1 MGALKKFCDGDDRII
16 FVYEADG
23 ELIASSRAPDASK
36 MGKKVLCFSKN
47 EQDVGVTKEDLPMKV
62 AVTELSSDA
71 IRQLMAVSKEVYFPL
86 LTNPGNQEGWPEVI
100 AKELTENLHRFLA
113 QTFVTMGQMNGET
126 LLPLPPDDVYM
137 SMEKNQH
144 DKDSVHV
151 LETSVIAWTQQIKD
165 ILRLEPENVL
175 NGDAHPGPTAEI
187 EFWDNKSKN
196 LNLVHE
202 QLNGEKV
209 RRVMKVLEVTKST
222 YFPAFNRLCKEV
234 AQARMES
241 NDNVLYLKAI
251 ETWIGNLA
259 SDFSEVQDHFK
270 PLMHTILLIWRNSK
284 FYNTP
289 GRLVVL
295 MREICNQLIK
305 QAVEYVNGPEMF
317 EGEPEPA
324 VELLKTAL
332 KVCVTFKSTYFDY
345 KARASTEC
353 PSNPWRFQNSALFAR
368 LDGFLERCHDV
379 LDLMQTIVQFNKL
392 EKIEVGGTKGKELT
406 SNVQHIYKEFLD
418 AITVFKNTEYDIM
431 DVEVK
436 TFDDDFYNF
445 RTCINELERRL
456 ASIIVQ
462 AFDDSTTVLGCF
474 KLFDSFEG
482 LLEREIIL
490 SDLEKKNT
498 DLLNSYSDDLRSVQ
512 EIFVQGQLDPPIAD
526 NSPPHAGAV
535 TWSRGLVERVEEP
548 MTRLKGVGKSVLES
562 EEGKEVVRAHAAI
575 MASLREF
582 EVQHIDAWCL
592 EQQSTGAEKLKM
604 NLLRRDEGAEHPYLR
619 VNFDPALICLL
630 REVRYFLMLNIEVPE
645 SAMKIFEKNE
655 TFRQQTGNLDI
666 IVNTYNKILETL
678 LDVEKPLL
686 QASMDDIDKLL
697 SRGLKTLTWK
707 SQAINQFI
715 QDTMSRVQES
725 DTVLRTIKDNVS
737 TTQQVLKSFSE
748 TLMID
753 RNPTKTYTMDQ
764 WQEIIKK
771 SIAGRYAVIEKGG
784 KEIQQHLI
792 SSNEILKVKSSDPK
806 WRTYVD
812 YVNDIVVSGLC
823 DICLSSTR
831 YLYNQ
836 VDENWLTVNE
846 CVPLLEF
853 PLKLA
858 PPRAV
863 YAPVMGRTAA
873 QDGLRDITDSWLSSF
888 ANIATLMGRLDSAS
902 LEQPEGDY
910 LLDMQM
916 DIAVKHSISQVNKKI
931 DESQA
936 KAIEF
941 REMFMSY
948 SYLWTEDIQKTF
960 KAWQEENRQE
970 GEDILESDP
979 PLSAFDAQIVKFKA
993 LEAEIRDL
1001 PSTKVFGPFKIDAKP
1016 IKSSLGSWVSKWVYQ
1031 YQQYLLDKV
1040 TNSVIEL
1047 DDFVKRTDVDL
1058 DTEVLDNDRESMLK
1072 VMGYLR
1078 DVRKRTAE
1086 TDGMFEPLRQTVAL
1100 LSKHQTPSFPSVS
1113 EETLKMLEETPLSW
1127 NNLKK
1132 KSVLTKEKQAKSQG
1146 READNLK
1153 KESKEFEDKVAG
1165 FYKAFRK
1172 FMPFEYTEDYDSAY
1186 SRIDAIFSGP
1196 NDFEMMVGQE
1206 DKPEEER
1213 PKQQMGSVK
1222 EIKQAA
1228 AKLNELQ
1235 ELFELYVID
1244 YREIASCAKD
1254 AANIKQVWDVI
1265 AMVQNIYVEWKKT
1278 KWDDIN
1284 VEELQEQN
1292 KKLQKEVKGCDKVVK
1307 NWPCY
1312 KGLEDSVKNMQS
1324 SLPLV
1329 EELRSKAMRDRHW
1342 KQVMKACG
1350 IEFKMDD
1357 SFTFGSMLALELHKF
1372 EDDVLE
1378 IVDRATKEL
1387 GIEKQLVKLADT
1399 WKIQNLTFPPDS
1411 ENPDMTSLVVE
1422 ETVMEALEDN
1432 SLLLQNLQSSKY
1444 VQGNADFLAKVQ
1456 DWQKKLGMV
1465 DVVLSTWKEVQG
1477 KWGNLQ
1483 SIFIGSADIR
1493 VQLPEDSK
1501 RFDGIDAQWKDLMK
1515 EAGNETNAVL
1525 ACNMEGRLELLEG
1538 MLAALE
1544 KCEKALADYL
1554 ETKRLA
1560 YPRFYFVAGADLL
1573 DILSK
1578 GSNPQLILKHMPKCF
1593 DNIKTL
1599 EFNKDDKGDP
1609 TKVAIGMYSE
1619 EMEYVP
1625 WPNTFTCE
1633 GAVETWL
1640 FNLTNHTHDALTI
1653 RCTECVSAFD
1663 EKPREQFIFDWCAQL
1678 VSVICRIV
1686 YTEDVNWSFDQLE
1699 EGNENAMRDY
1709 NKKQIDVLN
1718 KYAELILTD
1727 LISNDRKKIIMLM
1740 TLDVHARD
1748 ITQKLID
1755 EKLENKDCFAW
1766 MSQLKFRT
1774 DEKTNIVAIDICD
1787 YTCFYGYEYI
1797 GNCGCLVVTPLTD
1810 RCYITLTQAMRLI
1823 LGGAPAG
1830 PAGTGKTETTKD
1842 LGRALGVMVYVFN
1855 CSDQMDYK
1863 SMGQIFKGLSQAGA
1877 WGCFDEFN
1885 RIDIS
1890 VLSVVSTQYKTIL
1903 DAIRAKKPRF
1913 DFEEENIPLNSA
1925 PYCCSFITMNPGY
1938 AGRTEL
1944 PESVKALFRP
1954 CAMIV
1959 PDMDLICEIMLMSE
1973 GYAEGKVLARK
1984 FMMLYRL
1991 SEALLSAQKHYDW
2004 KLRAVKTTLNVAGGM
2019 LRNDRKNLE
2028 SRVLLR
2034 ALRDFNLGKL
2044 VFDDVGIFIGM
2055 IDDLFPKQR
2064 EFVERAREYDFEAKI
2079 SEACVA
2085 LSLQAEEIFMLKTS
2099 QLREI
2104 AVVRWSVFVLGS
2116 AGCGK
2121 SEMIRTLAKA
2131 QNLFGEKATINS
2143 LNPKSVTRNEL
2154 YGYIHPATREW
2165 KDGLLSQIFR
2175 DLANTF
2181 TCKSEYLILDGDID
2195 AEWIESMNTVM
2206 DDNKTLTLASNER
2219 IPLTAPMRLF
2229 LEIENMREA
2238 SPATVSRGGVIF
2250 MNSTDVGWM
2259 PFVTSWIA
2267 NREYDTEK
2275 TMLLKLFQTYPG
2287 VLFEWMRKN
2296 CDTIVP
2302 LPEINRIQHLCFILE
2317 GILGN
2322 GDSFAGQCKS
2332 MGQEAA
2338 GLLLE
2343 SYFLFALIW
2352 SVGGATFTD
2361 KQVDHRKKFH
2371 NFVRDE
2377 FKTIRFPEEGEIFD
2391 WCVDET
2397 KFPLQMKDEVWSSPW
2412 QAWSERVEAYTHDR
2426 TSVFGNI
2433 YVATM
2438 ETQRLTYL
2446 LDLLQPNKHAVMFVG
2461 GAGTGKTTI
2470 MMDYLRKVDA
2480 DAYASMNIN
2489 MNCFTDSML
2498 LQTAM
2503 ESVLEKKTGRTFGP
2517 TGTKKMIY
2525 FIDDINMPQV
2535 DKYGTQQPIALLR
2548 QLFDYAGWYS
2558 RDKLTWRDIQ
2568 NVQFVSCLNPT
2579 AGSFYID
2586 PRLQR
2591 SYATYAVQMP
2601 TASSLDTIFKSIITG
2616 HFETFS
2622 PEIQKSAHN
2631 YVNATI
2637 EIQSLVANTFFP
2649 TAIKFHYV
2657 FNLRDVGNIFEG
2669 ILRSEPAHY
2678 PNNLLMARLWLHECE
2693 RVFADRMITREDL
2706 DRFDEMLTGVA
2717 KKNFEAVGWD
2727 KLSARPLIYTPFTT
2741 PGASD
2746 EDHPYCGID
2755 DAEKLD
2761 QILADKLHEYNET
2774 NAVMNLVLFTMAVEH
2789 ICRITR
2795 VIDKPRGNALLVGV
2809 GGSGKQSLSKLS
2821 SFICGYEIF
2830 QITVTAT
2837 YSMNDFKENMLYL
2850 YTRAGAKGIGT
2861 SFILTDGQIVNERM
2875 MVFLNDMLA
2884 TGNIPDIFT
2893 KEVKD
2898 EFSNSVRNDCKQAG
2912 IMDTPENLWDYFVEK
2927 SRKFLHLCLCFSP
2940 VGDKF
2945 RIRARQFPAL
2955 INCTCFDYFHPWPEE
2970 ALISV
2975 AKRFISNTEGIN
2987 ADDVD
2992 SVAAHMS
2999 YVHTM
3004 VNAKS
3009 LEYLASE
3016 RRYNY
3021 TTPKSYLD
3029 LITLYKFMLNDKK
3042 EKIHVLKDRLE
3053 NGLEKMNSAAEQ
3065 VAELQE
3071 NLVKDMA
3078 IVEEKKEATDK
3089 LIVVVGQETNIAMEQ
3104 KEIASVEEAKCSK
3117 IAEEVMEFQAVCEKE
3132 MAAAEPIIQAA
3143 MAALDSLE
3151 KKSLGEL
3158 KSLASPPA
3166 KVDLVTTGVIVLLST
3181 GKVPKDLSWG
3191 AAKKLMGNVDQFLT
3205 MLLNFDKDNTPVYAC
3220 EYIEKNLFT
3229 DPDFTV
3235 EVMQKKSSAA
3245 AGLCA
3250 WVINIVKYYR
3260 IYEVVEPKRQLLSEA
3275 NEKLETANTQ
3285 LASVR
3290 AHVAGLEAKLAEL
3303 NAQFES
3309 ATQEK
3314 NDAIASAEKTQR
3326 KADMATRLVNGL
3338 ADENVRWTEA
3348 VKSFDQ
3354 QEAQYVGDVLV
3365 ASAFVS
3371 YIGAF
3376 NAKFRNDLVNVL
3388 WIPDMMERKV
3398 PMTEG
3403 IAPLDVL
3410 TDEAEIA
3417 GWNGQGLPTDSV
3429 SVQNGA
3435 IVANCKRWP
3444 LLIDPQLQGIK
3455 WLRRKHTEIMQ
3466 EKKPED
3472 WNEEENGAFEPD
3484 PAKAT
3489 TKEMKT
3495 VQLTQNKYL
3504 NAVEMAISNGEPI
3517 MIENIR
3523 EDIDAV
3529 LEPVLMRSTIRRG
3542 KALVIK
3548 LGDKEVDYDPNFKL
3562 YIQTKLSNPHYKPE
3576 IAAQTTL
3583 LNFMI
3588 TVDGLEEQLLGL
3600 VVNKERPDLEEQKAE
3615 LMEQQ
3620 NGFKLKLKALED
3632 ELLYRLSSSQGDILE
3647 DIELI
3652 EGLERAKVTATEI
3665 QAKQAV
3671 AKETEISIAEARKAY
3686 IPVAVRGA
3694 LVYFL
3699 VDQLWVLEHL
3709 YRYSMANFVTI
3720 FKKGMDIADQKEE
3733 DGEEAAGGAEGEG
3746 GGDGPAAGSPAEL
3759 KARVQKLI
3767 ETSCYNCFGYVAQGL
3782 FERHKLVFAAQLCFQ
3797 VQQRDGSLPPAMFD
3811 FLIQGRRA
3819 VGIEN
3824 PLAEWMD
3831 DGTWLTCN
3839 ALKDFD
3845 VFEKLPDD
3853 LVGSAKRFREWFELE
3868 RPEEVPLPGDWK
3880 KLSEFEKLLLTRALR
3895 LDRMNEALSSYVTNV
3910 IGKKY
3915 VTSVPFDLWRSYGDV
3930 TPSTPVF
3937 FILSPGVDP
3946 VKDTE
3951 KLGKEHG
3958 IGYEHGN
3965 FGLVSLGQGQE
3976 PVAERAIETSF
3987 KNGGWAFL
3995 QNIHLT
4001 PKWSAG
4007 YLEKRCDDLEGAHE
4021 QFRMFLS
4028 AEPAKLPINVL
4039 QVCVKLTNEPPQG
4052 LQPNV
4057 SKNWKLFSDDFFDS
4071 SAKPGELKSITF
4083 AVCLFHAIVVE
4094 RKKFGPQ
4101 GWNRGYP
4108 FNFGDLTAC
4117 AQVGMNYLEN
4127 NPKVPWDDLRY
4138 IFGDIM
4144 YGGHVTDHYDRI
4156 LVANYLNAYLCDDLV
4171 EGFEIFPGCR
4181 TPQNSGNAKDIL
4193 EHIDTAFPQES
4204 PTAFGM
4210 HPNAEIG
4217 FRLMN
4222 AGSMFDN
4229 LRELQPRGA
4238 GAAGGASV
4246 TDKAGAQLEEITGL
4260 LPDQFDMLDI
4270 LDRAPEVRTPYVNV
4284 FLQEIERMQF
4294 LMGEMKRS
4302 LAELALGLKGDLQ
4315 ITEVMESLMNCLADG
4330 LRPPG
4335 WDKYGYPS
4343 KRNLGSWIRDLL
4355 ERQKQLSDWT
4365 GDMGLPK
4372 STCLSYLFNP
4382 QSFLTAVMQT
4392 TARQNDW
4399 PLDRTVAQTDV
4410 QKKFEP
4416 SELPGPSKDG
4426 AFIHG
4431 LVMEG
4436 ARWDE
4441 KAGNIEESRP
4451 KELFARMP
4459 IVLIKAAQFTGEK
4472 PKDTYMCPTYKTQ
4485 DRGPTFVFEAGLRTK
4500 APPSKWIL
4508 GGVGL
4513 LMDVA

>member
-1 MGALKKFCDGDDRII
+1 MGNRVTFISEKFTFD
-16 FVYEADG
+16 
-23 ELIASSRAPDASK
+23 
-36 MGKKVLCFSKN
+36 
-47 EQDVGVTKEDLPMKV
+47 DVG
-62 AVTELSSDA
+62 
-71 IRQLMAVSKEVYFPL
+71 Q
-86 LTNPGNQEGWPEVI
+86 
-100 AKELTENLHRFLA
+100 
-113 QTFVTMGQMNGET
+113 
-126 LLPLPPDDVYM
+126 
-137 SMEKNQH
+137 
-144 DKDSVHV
+144 
-151 LETSVIAWTQQIKD
+151 
-165 ILRLEPENVL
+165 
-175 NGDAHPGPTAEI
+175 
-187 EFWDNKSKN
+187 
-196 LNLVHE
+196 
-202 QLNGEKV
+202 
-209 RRVMKVLEVTKST
+209 
-222 YFPAFNRLCKEV
+222 
-234 AQARMES
+234 S
-241 NDNVLYLKAI
+241 NDNMLYLKAI
-251 ETWIGNLA
+251 EVLIGQLGT
-259 SDFSEVQDHFK
+259 DFADVGDIFK

-295 MREICNQLIK
+295 MREICNQLIR
-305 QAVEYVNGPEMF
+305 QAVEFVNGPEMF
-317 EGEPEPA
+317 EVEPEIA
-324 VELLKTAL
+324 VEALKTAL

-392 EKIEVGGTKGKELT
+392 EKIEVGGTKGKVLT
-406 SNVQHIYKEFLD
+406 SNIQDIYVEFL
-418 AITVFKNTEYDIM
+418 AATTAFKAAEYDIM
-431 DVEVK
+431 DVESK
-436 TFDDDFYNF
+436 KFDDDFYTF
-445 RTCINELERRL
+445 RCCINELERRL

-462 AFDDSTTVLGCF
+462 AFDDSTTVQGCF

-490 SDLEKKNT
+490 TDLEKKNT
-498 DLLNSYSDDLRSVQ
+498 DLLNLYADDLKAVQ
-512 EIFVQGQLDPPIAD
+512 EIFMQGKEDPPIAD

-535 TWSRGLVERVEEP
+535 TWSRGLIERVEEP
-548 MTRLKGVGKSVLES
+548 MTRLKGVGKSVLDS

-582 EVQHIDAWCL
+582 EVAHIDTWCI

-604 NLLRRDEGAEHPYLR
+604 NLLRREEGGEHAFLR

-630 REVRYFLMLNIEVPE
+630 REVKYFLMLTIEVPE
-645 SAMKIFEKNE
+645 SATKIFEKNE
-655 TFRQQTGNLDI
+655 TFRQQTCKLDM
-666 IVNTYNKILETL
+666 IVNTYNKTLETL
-678 LDVEKPLL
+678 LDVERPLL
-686 QASMDDIDKLL
+686 QAKMDDIDKFLAK
-697 SRGLKTLTWK
+697 GLKSLTWK
-707 SQAINQFI
+707 SHAINEFI
-715 QDTMSRVQES
+715 QNTETRVEEI
-725 DTVLRTIKDNVS
+725 DLILRTIKNNVLD
-737 TTQQVLKSFSE
+737 TRKVLQSFNE
-748 TLMID
+748 QLMID
-753 RNPTKTYTMDQ
+753 RNVTKTYTMEQ
-764 WQEIIKK
+764 WQESIKK
-771 SIAGRYAVIEKGG
+771 SIATRYGVIQKGG
-784 KEIQQHLI
+784 TMIHEQLGN
-792 SSNEILKVKSSDPK
+792 SNEILKVKNSNK
-806 WRTYVD
+806 HWRDYVD
-812 YVNDIVVSGLC
+812 YVNDIVVEGLC
-823 DICLSSTR
+823 EVALASSR
-831 YLYNQ
+831 YLMNQ
-836 VDENWLTVNE
+836 VDEQWLTQND
-846 CVPLLEF
+846 CLPLLEIQ
-853 PLKLA
+853 LKLA

-863 YAPVMGRTAA
+863 YTPLMGRTPAM
-873 QDGLRDITDSWLSSF
+873 DGLRDVTDSWLSAF
-888 ANIATLMGRLDSAS
+888 VNVATLMGRLDSM
-902 LEQPEGDY
+902 EGDGDY
-910 LLDMQM
+910 LMDLQM
-916 DIAVKHSISQVNKKI
+916 DIAVKHCLSQVNRKI
-931 DESQA
+931 DLSQA
-936 KAIEF
+936 KCIEF
-941 REMFMSY
+941 RDQFMAY
-948 SYLWTEDIQKTF
+948 SYLWTDDIAKTF
-960 KAWQEENRQE
+960 NTWKEENKQE
-970 GEDILESDP
+970 GEDVLDSDP
-979 PLSAFDAQIVKFKA
+979 PLSAFDAEIVKFKA

-1001 PSTKVFGPFKIDAKP
+1001 PGSKVFGPFRVDAKP
-1016 IKSSLGSWVSKWVYQ
+1016 MKNALSSWVSKWTYQ

-1040 TNSVIEL
+1040 TNNVANL
-1047 DDFVKRTDVDL
+1047 DEFVRDTDIKL
-1058 DTEVLDNDRESMLK
+1058 DTEVGDDNRQAMLD

-1086 TDGMFEPLRQTVAL
+1086 TDAMFDPLKQTVAL
-1100 LSKHQTPSFPSVS
+1100 LAKHETPSVPAVS
-1113 EETLKMLEETPLSW
+1113 EETLKLLEETPMQW

-1132 KSVLTKEKQAKSQG
+1132 KSVVTKEKLAKSQS

-1153 KESKEFEDKVAG
+1153 KEGKEFEDRVAG
-1165 FYKAFRK
+1165 FFKAFRK
-1172 FMPFEYTEDYDSAY
+1172 EMPFEYDGGDYDTAY
-1186 SRIDAIFSGP
+1186 SKVDAVHHGP
-1196 NDFEMMVGQE
+1196 NEFMMTMG
-1206 DKPEEER
+1206 EEGSETEA
-1213 PKQQMGSVK
+1213 PLTSVK
-1222 EIKQAA
+1222 DMQIAA

-1235 ELFELYVID
+1235 ELFELYVIE
-1244 YREIASCAKD
+1244 YREIAACARD
-1254 AANIKQVWDVI
+1254 AANVKSVWDVI
-1265 AMVQNIYVEWKKT
+1265 TMVQCIYTEWKKT

-1329 EELRSKAMRDRHW
+1329 EELRSKAMRERHW
-1342 KQVMKACG
+1342 KQVMRACG
-1350 IEFKMDD
+1350 TDFKMDE
-1357 SFTFGSMLALELHKF
+1357 SFTFGGMLDLELHKY

-1387 GIEKQLVKLADT
+1387 GIEKQLVKLNDT
-1399 WKIQNLTFPPDS
+1399 WKVQNLTFNPDS
-1411 ENPDMTSLVVE
+1411 ENPDMCSLFVE

-1444 VQGNADFLAKVQ
+1444 VQGNADFLKKVQ

-1515 EAGNETNAVL
+1515 EAVNEVNAVL
-1525 ACNMEGRLELLEG
+1525 ACNLEGRLDTIEG
-1538 MLAALE
+1538 MLAGLE

-1619 EMEYVP
+1619 EMEYVS
-1625 WPNTFTCE
+1625 WPATFTCE
-1633 GAVETWL
+1633 GAVEVWL
-1640 FNLTNHTHDALTI
+1640 YNLTNHTHDALTV
-1653 RCTECVSAFD
+1653 RTTECVGAFD

-1686 YTEDVNWSFDQLE
+1686 YTEDVNWSFEQLE

-1709 NKKQIDVLN
+1709 NKKQIDILD
-1718 KYAELILTD
+1718 KYAGLILTD
-1727 LISNDRKKIIMLM
+1727 LGKNDRKKIIMLM

-1755 EKLENKDCFAW
+1755 EKLETKDVFAW

-1787 YTCFYGYEYI
+1787 YTTYYGYEYI

-1903 DAIRAKKPRF
+1903 DAIRAKKDRF
-1913 DFEEENIPLNSA
+1913 DFEEENIPLCSA

-1973 GYAEGKVLARK
+1973 GYSEGKVLARK

-2019 LRNDRKNLE
+2019 RRLDMKNTE

-2044 VFDDVGIFIGM
+2044 VADDVGIFIGM

-2064 EFVERAREYDFEAKI
+2064 EFVERQRELDFEAKI
-2079 SEACVA
+2079 SEGCVQ
-2085 LSLQAEEIFMLKTS
+2085 LQLQPEELFLLKTS

-2121 SEMIRTLAKA
+2121 SEMIRVLAKA

-2219 IPLTAPMRLF
+2219 IPLTAPMRLL

-2259 PFVTSWIA
+2259 PFVVSWIA
-2267 NREYDTEK
+2267 NREYETEK
-2275 TMLLKLFQTYPG
+2275 AMMLKLFQTYPP

-2302 LPEINRIQHLCFILE
+2302 LPEINRIQHLCYILE

-2322 GDSFAGQCKS
+2322 GDNFAGQCKS
-2332 MGQEAA
+2332 MGQDAA

-2343 SYFLFALIW
+2343 SYFVYALMW
-2352 SVGGATFTD
+2352 SIGGATFTD
-2361 KQVDHRKKFH
+2361 KQVDHRKKFCT
-2371 NFVRDE
+2371 FMKDE

-2391 WCVDET
+2391 YVVDET
-2397 KFPLQMKDEVWSSPW
+2397 KFPLQMKDEILSSPFQPW
-2412 QAWSERVEAYTHDR
+2412 AEKVEEYSHSR
-2426 TSVFGNI
+2426 GGVFGNI

-2446 LDLLQPNKHAVMFVG
+2446 LDILLPGKHAVMFVG
-2461 GAGTGKTTI
+2461 GAGTGKTTV
-2470 MMDYLRKVDA
+2470 MNDKLRKA
-2480 DAYASMNIN
+2480 DEDIYVSMNIN

-2498 LQTAM
+2498 LQGAM

-2568 NVQFVSCLNPT
+2568 NCQVISCLNPT

-2591 SYATYAVQMP
+2591 SYCTYAVQMP
-2601 TASSLDTIFKSIITG
+2601 APDSLTTIFQSILRG
-2616 HFETFS
+2616 HFEVFS
-2622 PEIQKSAHN
+2622 PEIQKC
-2631 YVNATI
+2631 VNSFVSATI
-2637 EIQSLVANTFFP
+2637 EIQGLVANTFFP
-2649 TAIKFHYV
+2649 TALKFHYV

-2669 ILRSEPAHY
+2669 LLRSEPAFY
-2678 PNNLLMARLWLHECE
+2678 PNALLMARLWYHECE
-2693 RVFADRMITREDL
+2693 RVFADRMITTDDL
-2706 DRFDEMLTGVA
+2706 DKFNEMLSGVT
-2717 KKNFEAVGWD
+2717 KKHFDAVGVD
-2727 KLSARPLIYTPFTT
+2727 KITARPLMYTPFST
-2741 PGASD
+2741 PGNDD
-2746 EDHPYCGID
+2746 EHHPYCGIQD
-2755 DAEKLD
+2755 DEALSK
-2761 QILADKLHEYNET
+2761 ILEDKLHEYNET
-2774 NAVMNLVLFTMAVEH
+2774 NAVMDLVLFQMAIEH

-2821 SFICGYEIF
+2821 SFICGYEFF

-2837 YSMNDFKENMLYL
+2837 YGMNDFKENMLYL
-2850 YTRAGAKGIGT
+2850 YTRAGCKSIGT
-2861 SFILTDGQIVNERM
+2861 CFILTDGQIVNERM

-2893 KEVKD
+2893 KDVKD
-2898 EFSNSVRNDCKQAG
+2898 EFSNAVRNDCKQAG
-2912 IMDTPENLWDYFVEK
+2912 ITDTPENLWSFFLEK
-2927 SRKFLHLCLCFSP
+2927 SRKYLHLCLCFSP

-2945 RIRARQFPAL
+2945 RVRARQFPAL
-2955 INCTCFDYFHPWPEE
+2955 ISSTTFDYFHPWPQE

-2975 AKRFISNTEGIN
+2975 AKRFISNVEGIK
-2987 ADDVD
+2987 AEDVEG
-2992 SVAAHMS
+2992 VAGHMAF
-2999 YVHTM
+2999 VHTM
-3004 VNAKS
+3004 VNEKS
-3009 LEYLASE
+3009 SEYLASE

-3029 LITLYKFMLNDKK
+3029 LIALYKFMLNDKK

-3078 IVEEKKEATDK
+3078 IVEEKKKATDE
-3089 LIVVVGQETNIAMEQ
+3089 LIIVVGQETNVAMEQ
-3104 KEIASVEEAKCSK
+3104 KAIAQVEEEKCSA
-3117 IAEEVMEFQAVCEKE
+3117 IAEEVMAFQAVCEKE
-3132 MAAAEPIIQAA
+3132 MAAAAPVIQAA
-3143 MAALDSLE
+3143 IDALASLD
-3151 KKSLGEL
+3151 KKSLTEL

-3166 KVDLVTTGVIVLLST
+3166 KVDLVTAGVIVLLAT

-3191 AAKKLMGNVDQFLT
+3191 AAKKLMGNVDQFLG
-3205 MLLNFDKDNTPVYAC
+3205 LLVNYDKDNTPVFAC
-3220 EYIEKNLFT
+3220 EYIEKHLFS
-3229 DPDFTV
+3229 DPDFNVDT
-3235 EVMQKKSSAA
+3235 MKGKSSAA
-3245 AGLCA
+3245 AGMCS
-3250 WVINIVKYYR
+3250 WVINVVKYYR
-3260 IYEVVEPKRQLLSEA
+3260 IYEVVEPKRLLLAEA
-3275 NEKLETANTQ
+3275 NEKLESANTQ

-3303 NAQFES
+3303 NAQFEN

-3354 QEAQYVGDVLV
+3354 QEAQFVGDVLV

-3376 NAKFRNDLVNVL
+3376 NAKFRNDLVNVQ
-3388 WIPDMMERKV
+3388 WIPDMIEKKV

-3403 IAPLDVL
+3403 VSPLGVL
-3410 TDEAEIA
+3410 CDEAEIA
-3417 GWNGQGLPTDSV
+3417 TWNGQGLPTDSV

-3455 WLRRKHTEIMQ
+3455 WLRKKHTETIQ
-3466 EKKPED
+3466 EAQPED
-3472 WNEEENGAFEPD
+3472 WDAEANGEFTPD
-3484 PAKAT
+3484 PEKAT
-3489 TKEMKT
+3489 TREMKI
-3495 VQLTQNKYL
+3495 VQLSQNKYL

-3529 LEPVLMRSTIRRG
+3529 LEPVLMRSTIKRG

-3548 LGDKEVDYDPNFKL
+3548 LGDKEVDYDPKFAL

-3588 TVDGLEEQLLGL
+3588 TLDGLEEQLLGL

-3652 EGLERAKVTATEI
+3652 EGLERAKVTSTEI
-3665 QAKQAV
+3665 QAKQV
-3671 AKETEISIAEARKAY
+3671 IAKETEHNIAEARKAY

-3720 FKKGMDIADQKEE
+3720 FKKGMDVADEPEE
-3733 DGEEAAGGAEGEG
+3733 GEEAAGGEAEGGEGAPAG
-3746 GGDGPAAGSPAEL
+3746 GGAAGL
-3759 KARVQKLI
+3759 KARVNKLI
-3767 ETSCYNCFGYVAQGL
+3767 ETSCFTCFSYVAQGL
-3782 FERHKLVFAAQLCFQ
+3782 FERHKLVFASQLCFQ
-3797 VQQRDGSLPPAMFD
+3797 VQQRDGSLVPSMFD
-3811 FLIQGRRA
+3811 FLIQGKKA
-3819 VGIEN
+3819 IGIEN
-3824 PLAEWMD
+3824 PLNEWLD
-3831 DGTWLTCN
+3831 DGAWLTCN
-3839 ALKDFD
+3839 ALKEFD
-3845 VFEKLPDD
+3845 AFEKLPDD

-3868 RPEEVPLPGDWK
+3868 RPEEAPFPGDWK
-3880 KLSEFEKLLLTRALR
+3880 KLPEFEKLLLMRALR
-3895 LDRMNEALSSYVTNV
+3895 LDRMNEAIAAYVKNI
-3910 IGKKY
+3910 IGIQY
-3915 VTSVPFDLWRSYGDV
+3915 VTSQPFNLARSYRDV
-3930 TPSTPVF
+3930 TPATPVF
-3937 FILSPGVDP
+3937 FILSAGVDP

-3951 KLGKEHG
+3951 KLGKDHG
-3958 IGYEHGN
+3958 VGFDMGN
-3965 FGLVSLGQGQE
+3965 LGLVSLGQGQE

-4001 PKWSAG
+4001 PRWTGG
-4007 YLEKRCDDLEGAHE
+4007 YLEKRCDDLEGAHDE
-4021 QFRMFLS
+4021 FRMFLS

-4083 AVCLFHAIVVE
+4083 AICLFHAVVVE

-4117 AQVGMNYLEN
+4117 AQVAMNYLEN
-4127 NPKVPWDDLRY
+4127 NPKIPWDDLRY

-4144 YGGHVTDHYDRI
+4144 YGGHVTDHYDRV
-4156 LVANYLNAYLCDDLV
+4156 LVTNYLNAYLVDELV
-4171 EGFEIFPGCR
+4171 EGFEIFPGCK
-4181 TPQNSGNAKDIL
+4181 TPQNSGNSKDIL

-4204 PTAFGM
+4204 PTAFGL

-4217 FRLMN
+4217 FRLMQ
-4222 AGSMFDN
+4222 ADTMFSN
-4229 LRELQPRGA
+4229 IRELQPRTG
-4238 GAAGGASV
+4238 GGGGGATV
-4246 TDKAGAQLEEITGL
+4246 TEKAQAVLEEISGMM
-4260 LPDQFDMLDI
+4260 PDQFDMLDI
-4270 LDRAPEVRTPYVNV
+4270 LDRAPEIRTPYVNV
-4284 FLQEIERMQF
+4284 FLQEIERMQD
-4294 LMGEMKRS
+4294 LMAEIKRS
-4302 LAELALGLKGDLQ
+4302 LAELVLGLKGDLQ
-4315 ITEVMESLMNCLADG
+4315 ITAVMEELMNSLADG
-4330 LRPPG
+4330 MRPAG
-4335 WDKYGYPS
+4335 WEKFGYPS
-4343 KRNLGSWIRDLL
+4343 KRNLASWVRDMI
-4355 ERQKQLSDWT
+4355 ERQKQLADWT
-4365 GDMGLPK
+4365 GDMNLPK
-4372 STCLSYLFNP
+4372 STCLSFLFNP

-4399 PLDRTVAQTDV
+4399 PLDKTVTQTDV
-4410 QKKFEP
+4410 TKKMDP
-4416 SELPGPSKDG
+4416 SELPGPSKEG
-4426 AFIHG
+4426 AYIHG
-4431 LVMEG
+4431 LYMEG
-4436 ARWDE
+4436 ARWDD
-4441 KAGNIEESRP
+4441 KAGTVEESRP
-4451 KELFARMP
+4451 KELYAKMP
-4459 IVLIKAAQFTGEK
+4459 VVLIKAAQFTGEK

-4485 DRGPTFVFEAGLRTK
+4485 DRGPTFVFEAGLRSK
-4500 APPSKWIL
+4500 APSSKWIL

-4513 LMDVA
+4513 LMDVAS

>member
-1 MGALKKFCDGDDRII
+1 MYPVD
-16 FVYEADG
+16 
-23 ELIASSRAPDASK
+23 
-36 MGKKVLCFSKN
+36 
-47 EQDVGVTKEDLPMKV
+47 EQ
-62 AVTELSSDA
+62 
-71 IRQLMAVSKEVYFPL
+71 
-86 LTNPGNQEGWPEVI
+86 
-100 AKELTENLHRFLA
+100 
-113 QTFVTMGQMNGET
+113 
-126 LLPLPPDDVYM
+126 
-137 SMEKNQH
+137 
-144 DKDSVHV
+144 
-151 LETSVIAWTQQIKD
+151 
-165 ILRLEPENVL
+165 
-175 NGDAHPGPTAEI
+175 
-187 EFWDNKSKN
+187 
-196 LNLVHE
+196 
-202 QLNGEKV
+202 
-209 RRVMKVLEVTKST
+209 
-222 YFPAFNRLCKEV
+222 
-234 AQARMES
+234 S
-241 NDNVLYLKAI
+241 NDNKLYLKAI
-251 ETWIGNLA
+251 SDWIAALG
-259 SDFSEVQDHFK
+259 SDFSEVSDNFK

-392 EKIEVGGTKGKELT
+392 EKIEVGGTKGKVLT
-406 SNVQHIYKEFLD
+406 SNVQDIYQEFLS
-418 AITVFKNTEYDIM
+418 AVTVFKSAEYDIM
-431 DVEVK
+431 DVENK

-445 RTCINELERRL
+445 RCCINELERRL

-474 KLFDSFEG
+474 KLFDAFEG

-498 DLLNSYSDDLRSVQ
+498 DLLNSYADDLRAVQ
-512 EIFVQGQLDPPIAD
+512 EIFMQGQNDPMIAD
-526 NSPPHAGAV
+526 NAPPHAGAV

-548 MTRLKGVGKSVLES
+548 MTRLKGIGKSVLES

-582 EVQHIDAWCL
+582 EVQHVDTWCL

-604 NLLRRDEGAEHPYLR
+604 HLLRREEGGEHAFLR

-630 REVRYFLMLNIEVPE
+630 REVKYFLMLNIDIPE
-645 SAMKIFEKNE
+645 SAQKIFEKNE

-678 LDVEKPLL
+678 LDVERPLL
-686 QASMDDIDKLL
+686 QARLDDIDKFLAKGIK
-697 SRGLKTLTWK
+697 SLTWK
-707 SQAINQFI
+707 SPAINEFI
-715 QDTMSRVQES
+715 QNTMTRVEETDTI
-725 DTVLRTIKDNVS
+725 LRTIKDNVS
-737 TTQQVLKSFSE
+737 AIQKVLQGYTE

-764 WQEIIKK
+764 WQEMIKK

-784 KEIQQHLI
+784 HVIREHLVN
-792 SSNEILKVKSSDPK
+792 SNEVLKVKNSNNH
-806 WRTYVD
+806 WRDYVD
-812 YVNDIVVSGLC
+812 YVNDIVVSGLS
-823 DICLSSTR
+823 DVCLASTR
-831 YLYNQ
+831 YLYDQ
-836 VDENWLTVNE
+836 VDEQWLNSNE
-846 CVPLLEF
+846 CMPLLEIQ
-853 PLKLA
+853 LKLA

-863 YAPVMGRTAA
+863 YTPIMGRTAA
-873 QDGLRDITDSWLSSF
+873 QDGMRDITDSWLAAF
-888 ANIATLMGRLDSAS
+888 ANVATLVGRLDSIDG
-902 LEQPEGDY
+902 EGDY

-916 DIAVKHSISQVNKKI
+916 DVAVKHSISQTNKKI
-931 DESQA
+931 DQSQ
-936 KAIEF
+936 KRCEEF
-941 REMFMSY
+941 RDQFMSY
-948 SYLWTEDIQKTF
+948 SYLWTNDIVQTF
-960 KAWQEENRQE
+960 TQWKEENRQT
-970 GEDILESDP
+970 GEDVLDPDP
-979 PLSAFDAQIVKFKA
+979 PLSAFDAEIVKFKN

-1001 PSTKVFGPFKIDAKP
+1001 PSSKVFGPFRIDAKP
-1016 IKSSLGSWVSKWVYQ
+1016 IKSSLASWVSKWTYQ

-1040 TNSVIEL
+1040 TNNVANL
-1047 DDFVKRTDVDL
+1047 DEFIKNTDVQL
-1058 DTEVLDNDRESMLK
+1058 DTEVGENDRKAMLD

-1086 TDGMFEPLRQTVAL
+1086 TDAMFEPLRQTVSL
-1100 LSKHQTPSFPSVS
+1100 LAKHQTPSFPSVS
-1113 EETLKMLEETPLSW
+1113 EETLKLLEETPLEW

-1132 KSVLTKEKQAKSQG
+1132 KAVVTKEKQAKSQS

-1153 KESKEFEDKVAG
+1153 KESKEFQEKVLG
-1165 FYKAFRK
+1165 FYKAFK
-1172 FMPFEYTEDYDSAY
+1172 QYMPFEYTEDYDSAY
-1186 SRIDAIFSGP
+1186 EKIDLMYSGP
-1196 NDFEMMVGQE
+1196 NDFEMSVGDESKPDDMVQM
-1206 DKPEEER
+1206 K
-1213 PKQQMGSVK
+1213 MGSVLDM
-1222 EIKQAA
+1222 QAA
-1228 AKLNELQ
+1228 SKNLNELQ
-1235 ELFELYVID
+1235 ELFELYVIE
-1244 YREIASCAKD
+1244 YREIAACGKD
-1254 AANIKQVWDVI
+1254 ATNIKQVWDVI
-1265 AMVQNIYVEWKKT
+1265 SMVQNIYVEWKKT

-1342 KQVMKACG
+1342 NQVMRACG
-1350 IEFKMDD
+1350 VSFKMDD
-1357 SFTFGSMLALELHKF
+1357 SFTFGSMLALELHKY

-1387 GIEKQLVKLADT
+1387 GIEKQLAKLTET
-1399 WKIQNLTFPPDS
+1399 WKVQDLSFPPDS
-1411 ENPDMTSLVVE
+1411 ENPDLCSLVVD

-1515 EAGNETNAVL
+1515 EAANETNAVL
-1525 ACNMEGRLELLEG
+1525 ACNMEGRLESIEG
-1538 MLAALE
+1538 MLAGLE

-1578 GSNPQLILKHMPKCF
+1578 GSNPQLILKHLPKCF

-1599 EFNKDDKGDP
+1599 EFNKDDSGVP

-1625 WPNTFTCE
+1625 WPSTFTCE

-1640 FNLTNHTHDALTI
+1640 FNLTNHTHAALTV
-1653 RCTECVSAFD
+1653 RCNECVSAFD

-1727 LISNDRKKIIMLM
+1727 LTKNDRKKIIMLM

-1755 EKLENKDCFAW
+1755 EKLETKDVFAW

-1787 YTCFYGYEYI
+1787 YTTYYGYEYI

-1903 DAIRAKKPRF
+1903 DAIRGKKARF
-1913 DFEEENIPLNSA
+1913 DFEEENIPLNDS

-1973 GYAEGKVLARK
+1973 GYSEGKVLARK

-2019 LRNDRKNLE
+2019 LRADRQNTE

-2064 EFVERAREYDFEAKI
+2064 EFVERQRELDFEAKI
-2079 SEACVA
+2079 TEACHA
-2085 LSLQAEEIFMLKTS
+2085 LQLQPEEIFLLKTS

-2219 IPLTAPMRLF
+2219 IPLTAPMRLL

-2250 MNSTDVGWM
+2250 MNATDVGWM
-2259 PFVTSWIA
+2259 PFVVSWIA
-2267 NREYDTEK
+2267 NREYETEK
-2275 TMLLKLFQTYPG
+2275 TMMLKLFQSYPSP
-2287 VLFEWMRKN
+2287 LFEWMRKN

-2302 LPEINRIQHLCFILE
+2302 LPEICRIQHLCYILE

-2322 GDSFAGQCKS
+2322 GDNFAGQCKQ
-2332 MGQEAA
+2332 MGPEAA
-2338 GLLLE
+2338 SLLLE
-2343 SYFLFALIW
+2343 SYFLYALMW
-2352 SVGGATFTD
+2352 SIGGATFTD

-2371 NFVRDE
+2371 NFIKDE

-2391 WCVDET
+2391 YCVEESQ
-2397 KFPLQMKDEVWSSPW
+2397 FPLQMKDEVWSSPW
-2412 QAWSERVEAYTHDR
+2412 KAWSEKVDGYNHQRAE
-2426 TSVFGNI
+2426 VFGNI

-2438 ETQRLTYL
+2438 ETQRLSYL
-2446 LDLLQPNKHAVMFVG
+2446 LDLLLPYKHAVMFVG

-2470 MMDYLRKVDA
+2470 MMDKLRNIDSDV
-2480 DAYASMNIN
+2480 YASMNIN

-2535 DKYGTQQPIALLR
+2535 DKYGTQQPIALMR

-2568 NVQFVSCLNPT
+2568 NVQVISCLNPT

-2591 SYATYAVQMP
+2591 SYCTYAVQMP
-2601 TASSLDTIFKSIITG
+2601 GAAALQTIFTSILTG
-2616 HFETFS
+2616 HFEVFS
-2622 PEIQKSAHN
+2622 PEIQKGVAA
-2631 YVNATI
+2631 YVNGTV
-2637 EIQSLVANTFFP
+2637 EIQNIVANTFYP
-2649 TAIKFHYV
+2649 TAVKFHYI

-2669 ILRSEPAHY
+2669 LLRSEAAYY
-2678 PNNLLMARLWLHECE
+2678 PNNLLMARLWYHECE
-2693 RVFADRMITREDL
+2693 RVFADRMISRDDL
-2706 DRFDEMLTGVA
+2706 DKFDEILANVA
-2717 KKNFEAVGWD
+2717 KKNFGDSVPFD
-2727 KLSARPLIYTPFTT
+2727 KLSARPIMYTSFTT
-2741 PGASD
+2741 PGNSD
-2746 EDHPYCGID
+2746 EEHPYCGIED
-2755 DAEKLD
+2755 EEKLS
-2761 QILADKLHEYNET
+2761 QILTDKLHEYNET
-2774 NAVMNLVLFTMAVEH
+2774 NAVMELVLFTMAIEH

-2795 VIDKPRGNALLVGV
+2795 CLDKPRGNALLVGV

-2821 SFICGYEIF
+2821 GFICGYENF

-2837 YSMNDFKENMLYL
+2837 YGMNDFKENMLYL
-2850 YTRAGAKGIGT
+2850 YTRAGCKGIGT
-2861 SFILTDGQIVNERM
+2861 CFILTDGQIVNERM

-2893 KEVKD
+2893 KDVKD
-2898 EFSNSVRNDCKQAG
+2898 EFSNAVRNDCKQAG
-2912 IMDTPENLWDYFVEK
+2912 IIDTPENLWNFFIEK
-2927 SRKFLHLCLCFSP
+2927 SRKYLHLCLCFSP

-2955 INCTCFDYFHPWPEE
+2955 INCTTFDYFHPWPNE

-2975 AKRFISNTEGIN
+2975 AKRFISNVEGIN
-2987 ADDVD
+2987 AEDVD
-2992 SVAAHMS
+2992 NVASHMAF
-2999 YVHTM
+2999 VHTM
-3004 VNAKS
+3004 VNQKS
-3009 LEYLASE
+3009 EEYLASE

-3029 LITLYKFMLNDKK
+3029 LISLYKFMLNDKK
-3042 EKIHVLKDRLE
+3042 EMIHVLKDRLE

-3089 LIVVVGQETNIAMEQ
+3089 LIVVVGQETNTAMEQ
-3104 KEIASVEEAKCSK
+3104 KAIATVEEEKCSK
-3117 IAEEVMEFQAVCEKE
+3117 IAEEVMAFQAECEKE

-3143 MAALDSLE
+3143 MDALDSLD
-3151 KKSLGEL
+3151 KKSLTEL
-3158 KSLASPPA
+3158 KALASPPA
-3166 KVDLVTTGVIVLLST
+3166 KVDLVTAGVIALLST
-3181 GKVPKDLSWG
+3181 NKVPKDVSWG
-3191 AAKKLMGNVDQFLT
+3191 AAKKLMGNVDQFLGV
-3205 MLLNFDKDNTPVYAC
+3205 LLNFDKDNTPVFAC
-3220 EYIEKNLFT
+3220 EYIEKHLFT

-3235 EVMQKKSSAA
+3235 EVMSKKSNAA
-3245 AGLCA
+3245 AGMCA

-3260 IYEVVEPKRQLLSEA
+3260 IYEVVEPKRQLLAEA
-3275 NEKLETANTQ
+3275 NQKLEAANTQ

-3303 NAQFES
+3303 NAQFEA

-3314 NDAIASAEKTQR
+3314 NEAIASAEKTQR

-3376 NAKFRNDLVNVL
+3376 NARFRTDLVSDQWL
-3388 WIPDMMERKV
+3388 PDMIEKKV

-3403 IAPLDVL
+3403 IHPLDVL
-3410 TDEAEIA
+3410 CDEAQIA
-3417 GWNGQGLPTDSV
+3417 VWNSQGLPSDSV

-3435 IVANCKRWP
+3435 IVKNCKRWP

-3455 WLRRKHTEIMQ
+3455 WLRRKHTETIP
-3466 EKKPED
+3466 EKQPED
-3472 WNEEENGAFEPD
+3472 WDEEANGPFQPD
-3484 PAKAT
+3484 PEKST
-3489 TKEMKT
+3489 VKEMKT

-3523 EDIDAV
+3523 EEIDAV

-3548 LGDKEVDYDPNFKL
+3548 LGDKEVDYDPKFTL

-3588 TVDGLEEQLLGL
+3588 TVDGLEEQLLGM
-3600 VVNKERPDLEEQKAE
+3600 VVSKERPDLEAQKAE
-3615 LMEQQ
+3615 LIEQQ

-3665 QAKQAV
+3665 QEKQLIAKD
-3671 AKETEISIAEARKAY
+3671 TEKNIAEARKAY

-3720 FKKGMDIADQKEE
+3720 FKKGMDQADVQEE
-3733 DGEEAAGGAEGEG
+3733 GGEG
-3746 GGDGPAAGSPAEL
+3746 GGEEGGEGAAPAGGASEL

-3767 ETSCYNCFGYVAQGL
+3767 ETSCYTCFSYVAQGL
-3782 FERHKLVFAAQLCFQ
+3782 FERHKLVFASQLCFQ
-3797 VQQRDGSLPPAMFD
+3797 VQSRDGTLSPAMFD
-3811 FLIQGRRA
+3811 ALIQGRKA
-3819 VGIEN
+3819 AGIEN
-3824 PLAEWMD
+3824 PLNEWLD

-3839 ALKDFD
+3839 ALKEFE

-3853 LVGSAKRFREWFELE
+3853 MVGSAKRFREWFELE
-3868 RPEEVPLPGDWK
+3868 RPEETPLPGDWK
-3880 KLSEFEKLLLTRALR
+3880 KLTEFEKLLLTRALR
-3895 LDRMNEALSSYVTNV
+3895 LDRMNEALSSYVTNI

-3915 VTSVPFDLWRSYGDV
+3915 VTSVPFNLERSYDDV
-3930 TPSTPVF
+3930 TPYTPVF

-3951 KLGKEHG
+3951 KLGKQNG
-3958 IGYEHGN
+3958 VGFDMGN

-4001 PKWSAG
+4001 PKWTGG
-4007 YLEKRCDDLEGAHE
+4007 YLEKRCDDLEGAHD

-4083 AVCLFHAIVVE
+4083 AICLFHAIVVE

-4117 AQVGMNYLEN
+4117 AQVAMNYLEN
-4127 NPKVPWDDLRY
+4127 NPKIPWDDLRY

-4156 LVANYLNAYLCDDLV
+4156 LVANYLNAYLCDELV
-4171 EGFEIFPGCR
+4171 EGFEIFPGCK
-4181 TPQNSGNAKDIL
+4181 TPQNSGNSKDIL

-4204 PTAFGM
+4204 PTAFGL

-4217 FRLMN
+4217 YRLML
-4222 AGSMFDN
+4222 ADTMFN
-4229 LRELQPRGA
+4229 NIRELQPRSG
-4238 GAAGGASV
+4238 GGGGGMSITEKAAAM
-4246 TDKAGAQLEEITGL
+4246 LEEITGL

-4315 ITEVMESLMNCLADG
+4315 ITEVMESLMNALADG
-4330 LRPPG
+4330 LRPAG

-4343 KRNLGSWIRDLL
+4343 KRNLASWVRDLI

-4365 GDMGLPK
+4365 GDMNLPK

-4399 PLDRTVAQTDV
+4399 PLDKTVTQTDV

-4416 SELPGPSKDG
+4416 ADMPGPAKEG
-4426 AFIHG
+4426 AYIHG
-4431 LVMEG
+4431 LVLEG

-4441 KAGNIEESRP
+4441 KAGSIEESRP
-4451 KELFARMP
+4451 KELFAKMP

-4472 PKDTYMCPTYKTQ
+4472 LKDTYMCPTYKTQ
-4485 DRGPTFVFEAGLRTK
+4485 DRGPTFVFEAGLRSKTP
-4500 APPSKWIL
+4500 ASKWIL
-4508 GGVGL
+4508 AGVGL

>member
-1 MGALKKFCDGDDRII
+1 M
-16 FVYEADG
+16 
-23 ELIASSRAPDASK
+23 
-36 MGKKVLCFSKN
+36 
-47 EQDVGVTKEDLPMKV
+47 
-62 AVTELSSDA
+62 
-71 IRQLMAVSKEVYFPL
+71 
-86 LTNPGNQEGWPEVI
+86 
-100 AKELTENLHRFLA
+100 
-113 QTFVTMGQMNGET
+113 
-126 LLPLPPDDVYM
+126 
-137 SMEKNQH
+137 
-144 DKDSVHV
+144 
-151 LETSVIAWTQQIKD
+151 
-165 ILRLEPENVL
+165 
-175 NGDAHPGPTAEI
+175 
-187 EFWDNKSKN
+187 
-196 LNLVHE
+196 
-202 QLNGEKV
+202 
-209 RRVMKVLEVTKST
+209 
-222 YFPAFNRLCKEV
+222 
-234 AQARMES
+234 
-241 NDNVLYLKAI
+241 LYLKTI
-251 ETWIGNLA
+251 ESLIGQLT
-259 SDFSEVQDHFK
+259 DFTEMTEVFRL
-270 PLMHTILLIWRNSK
+270 LMHTILLIWRNSK

-295 MREICNQLIK
+295 MREICNQLI
-305 QAVEYVNGPEMF
+305 QQSVEFINGPEMF
-317 EGEPEPA
+317 EVEPEMA
-324 VELLKTAL
+324 VESLKTAL
-332 KVCVTFKSTYFDY
+332 KVCVAFKSTYFDY

-353 PSNPWRFQNSALFAR
+353 PSNPWRFQNSALFSR
-368 LDGFLERCHDV
+368 LDSLLERCHDV

-392 EKIEVGGTKGKELT
+392 EKIEVGGTKGKALT
-406 SNVQHIYKEFLD
+406 ANVGEIFVEFVK
-418 AITVFKNTEYDIM
+418 AVTVFKTADYNIM
-431 DVEVK
+431 DVESK
-436 TFDDDFYNF
+436 RFDDDYYVF
-445 RTCINELERRL
+445 RCQVNELERRL
-456 ASIIVQ
+456 ASIVTQ
-462 AFDDSTTVLGCF
+462 AFDDSTTVMGCF
-474 KLFDSFEG
+474 KLFDTFEG

-490 SDLEKKNT
+490 SDLEKKNV
-498 DLLNSYSDDLRSVQ
+498 DLLNAYAEDLRIVQ
-512 EIFVQGQLDPPIAD
+512 EVFMQGKEDPPIA
-526 NSPPHAGAV
+526 NNTPPHSGAV
-535 TWSRGLVERVEEP
+535 TWSRGLVERIEEP
-548 MTRLKGVGKSVLES
+548 MTRMKGVGKSVLES

-575 MASLREF
+575 MSSLREF
-582 EVQHIDAWCL
+582 EAAHIDAWCM
-592 EQQSTGAEKLKM
+592 EQSNTGAEKLKM
-604 NLLRRDEGAEHPYLR
+604 NLLRREEGGEHAFLR

-630 REVRYFLMLNIEVPE
+630 REVKYFLMLGVECPE
-645 SAMKIFEKNE
+645 SATKIFEKNE

-666 IVNTYNKILETL
+666 IVNTYNNILETL
-678 LDVEKPLL
+678 LEVERPLL
-686 QASMDDIDKLL
+686 QAKKDDIDKFLTK
-697 SRGLKTLTWK
+697 GLKSLTWK
-707 SQAINQFI
+707 SQAIDDFI
-715 QDTMSRVQES
+715 KNTMQRVEES
-725 DTVLRTIKDNVS
+725 DSILRTIKSNVTS
-737 TTQQVLKSFSE
+737 TKLVLKSFSE

-753 RNPTKTYTMDQ
+753 RNVTKTYTIEQ

-771 SIAGRYAVIEKGG
+771 SIATRYAVIQKGAG
-784 KEIQQHLI
+784 LIHQHI
-792 SSNEILKVKSSDPK
+792 ENSMETLKVKASNKD
-806 WRTYVD
+806 WRAYVD
-812 YVNDIVVSGLC
+812 FVNDIVVSGLC
-823 DICLSSTR
+823 EVSLASTR
-831 YLYNQ
+831 YLLNQ
-836 VDENWLTVNE
+836 VDEQWLTTNE
-846 CVPLLEF
+846 CVPLLEIA
-853 PLKLA
+853 LKLA
-858 PPRAV
+858 PPKAV
-863 YAPVMGRTAA
+863 YTPLMGRTATM
-873 QDGLRDITDSWLSSF
+873 DGMLDITDSWLSSF
-888 ANIATLMGRLDSAS
+888 VNVATLVGRIDGV
-902 LEQPEGDY
+902 EGEGDY
-910 LLDMQM
+910 LHDVQM
-916 DIAVKHSISQVNKKI
+916 DTSVKYTVSNVNKKI
-931 DESQA
+931 AVSQ
-936 KAIEF
+936 KKCEEF
-941 REMFMSY
+941 RDMFMSY
-948 SYLWTEDIQKTF
+948 SYLWMDDIEKTF
-960 KAWQEENRQE
+960 HAWKEQNRQE
-970 GEDILESDP
+970 GEEVVDPDP

-993 LEAEIRDL
+993 LEQEIRDL
-1001 PSTKVFGPFKIDAKP
+1001 PSSKVFGPFKIDAKP
-1016 IKSSLGSWVSKWVYQ
+1016 IKSSLTSWVSKWTYQ
-1031 YQQYLLDKV
+1031 YQHYLLEKV
-1040 TNSVIEL
+1040 TNNVSNL
-1047 DDFVKRTDVDL
+1047 DEFVRSTAVNL
-1058 DTEVLDNDRESMLK
+1058 DTEVGENDRKAMLD

-1100 LSKHQTPSFPSVS
+1100 LSKHQSPAFPAVS
-1113 EETLKMLEETPLSW
+1113 EETLKLLEENPLAW

-1132 KSVLTKEKQAKSQG
+1132 KAVVTKEKQAKSQS

-1153 KESKEFEDKVAG
+1153 KEGKEFEDKVLG
-1165 FYKAFRK
+1165 FQKAFRK
-1172 FMPFEYTEDYDSAY
+1172 HMPFEYTVDFDQAY
-1186 SRIDAIFSGP
+1186 AQIDAVHHGP
-1196 NDFEMMVGQE
+1196 NDLEMDIG
-1206 DKPEEER
+1206 EEGNQ
-1213 PKQQMGSVK
+1213 KSVKMGSLQ
-1222 EIKQAA
+1222 EIAIA
-1228 AKLNELQ
+1228 AKELNELQ
-1235 ELFELYVID
+1235 ELFELYVIE
-1244 YREIASCAKD
+1244 YREIASCTKD
-1254 AANIKQVWDVI
+1254 ARMVKSVWDVI
-1265 AMVQNIYVEWKKT
+1265 AMVEIIYTEWKKT

-1292 KKLQKEVKGCDKVVK
+1292 KKLQKEVKACDKMVK

-1350 IEFKMDD
+1350 TDFKMDD

-1387 GIEKQLVKLADT
+1387 GIEKQLAKLADT
-1399 WKIQNLTFPPDS
+1399 WKVQNLTYPPDS
-1411 ENPDMTSLVVE
+1411 ENPELFSLFVD

-1444 VQGNADFLAKVQ
+1444 VQGNSDFLAKVQ

-1515 EAGNETNAVL
+1515 EAINETNAII
-1525 ACNMEGRLELLEG
+1525 ACNFEGRLENIEG
-1538 MLAALE
+1538 MLAGLE

-1599 EFNKDDKGDP
+1599 EFNKDDHGVP

-1619 EMEYVP
+1619 EMEYVA
-1625 WPNTFTCE
+1625 WPVTFTCE
-1633 GAVETWL
+1633 GPVETWL
-1640 FNLTNHTHDALTI
+1640 FNLTNHTHDSLTS
-1653 RCTECVSAFD
+1653 RMNESVSAFD

-1678 VSVICRIV
+1678 VAVVCRIV

-1709 NKKQIDVLN
+1709 NKKQVDCLN

-1727 LISNDRKKIIMLM
+1727 LASNDRKKIIMLM

-1748 ITQKLID
+1748 VTQDLID
-1755 EKLENKDCFAW
+1755 KKLENKDCFAW

-1774 DEKTNIVAIDICD
+1774 DEKSNIVAIDICD
-1787 YTCFYGYEYI
+1787 YTTYYGYEYI

-1903 DAIRAKKPRF
+1903 DAIRYKKTRF
-1913 DFEEENIPLNSA
+1913 DFEEENIPLCST

-1954 CAMIV
+1954 CAMIT

-2019 LRNDRKNLE
+2019 RRMDMKNTE

-2064 EFVERAREYDFEAKI
+2064 EHVLRQRELDFEAKI
-2079 SEACVA
+2079 AEACLA
-2085 LSLQAEEIFMLKTS
+2085 LRLQPEELFLLKTS

-2250 MNSTDVGWM
+2250 MNATDVGWM
-2259 PFVTSWIA
+2259 PFVVSWIA
-2267 NREYDTEK
+2267 NREYEAEK
-2275 TMLLKLFQTYPG
+2275 TKMTKLFQTYPG
-2287 VLFEWMRKN
+2287 PLFAWMRKN

-2302 LPEINRIQHLCFILE
+2302 LPEINKIQHLCYILE

-2322 GDSFAGQCKS
+2322 GDDLASKAKV

-2338 GLLLE
+2338 DLLLE
-2343 SYFLFALIW
+2343 SYFVFALMW
-2352 SVGGATFTD
+2352 SCGGATFTD
-2361 KQVDHRKKFH
+2361 KQVDHRKAFNSFFK
-2371 NFVRDE
+2371 DE
-2377 FKTIRFPEEGEIFD
+2377 FKTIRFPDEGEIFD
-2391 WCVDET
+2391 WVVDET
-2397 KFPLQMKDEVWSSPW
+2397 KFPLQMKEEVWSSPF
-2412 QAWSERVEAYTHDR
+2412 QSWSEKVDGYSHSR
-2426 TSVFGNI
+2426 TIVFGNI

-2446 LDLLQPNKHAVMFVG
+2446 LDTLLPKKHAVMFVG

-2470 MMDYLRKVDA
+2470 MNDKLRKIDEDTFV
-2480 DAYASMNIN
+2480 SMNIN

-2498 LQTAM
+2498 LQGAM

-2548 QLFDYAGWYS
+2548 QLFDYDGWYS

-2568 NVQFVSCLNPT
+2568 NCQVVSCLNPT

-2591 SYATYAVQMP
+2591 SYATYTVQMP
-2601 TASSLDTIFKSIITG
+2601 TPESLTRIFESILAG
-2616 HFETFS
+2616 HFEPFVPDIQKNMSNYVKATV
-2622 PEIQKSAHN
+2622 EIQN
-2631 YVNATI
+2631 
-2637 EIQSLVANTFFP
+2637 LVANTFFP
-2649 TAIKFHYV
+2649 TAVKFHYV
-2657 FNLRDVGNIFEG
+2657 FNLREVGTIFEG
-2669 ILRSEPAHY
+2669 LLRSEPAY
-2678 PNNLLMARLWLHECE
+2678 YANNLLMARLWMHECE
-2693 RVFADRMITREDL
+2693 RVFADRMIATEDIEK
-2706 DRFDEMLTGVA
+2706 FNEMLAGVT
-2717 KKNFEAVGWD
+2717 KKYFDHVGVD
-2727 KLSARPLIYTPFTT
+2727 KINARPLIYTSFTT
-2741 PGASD
+2741 PGNSD
-2746 EDHPYCGID
+2746 EDHPYCGIED
-2755 DAEKLD
+2755 EARLSSIME
-2761 QILADKLHEYNET
+2761 DKLREYNET
-2774 NAVMNLVLFTMAVEH
+2774 NAVMDLVLFIMAIEH

-2821 SFICGYEIF
+2821 AFICGYEF
-2830 QITVTAT
+2830 YQITVTAT
-2837 YSMNDFKENMLYL
+2837 YGMNDFKENLL
-2850 YTRAGAKGIGT
+2850 NLFTRAGCKSIGT
-2861 SFILTDGQIVNERM
+2861 CFILTDGQIVNERM

-2898 EFSNSVRNDCKQAG
+2898 EFSNAVRNDCKQAG
-2912 IMDTPENLWDYFVEK
+2912 IVDTPENLWNFFVEK
-2927 SRKFLHLCLCFSP
+2927 SRKYLHLCLCFSP

-2945 RIRARQFPAL
+2945 RKRARQFPAL
-2955 INCTCFDYFHPWPEE
+2955 ISSTTFDFFHPWPQE

-2975 AKRFISNTEGIN
+2975 AKRFISNVEGIL
-2987 ADDVD
+2987 ADDVTN
-2992 SVAAHMS
+2992 VASHMAF
-2999 YVHTM
+2999 VHTM
-3004 VNAKS
+3004 VNQKS
-3009 LEYLASE
+3009 NEYLASE

-3029 LITLYKFMLNDKK
+3029 LITLYKFMLAEKK
-3042 EKIHVLKDRLE
+3042 NGIRVLKERLE

-3089 LIVVVGQETNIAMEQ
+3089 LIIVVGKETNDAEEQ
-3104 KEIASVEEAKCSK
+3104 KAIAQVEEEKCSK
-3117 IAEEVMEFQAVCEKE
+3117 IAAEVMAFQAVCEGE
-3132 MAAAEPIIQAA
+3132 MAAAAPIIEAA
-3143 MAALDSLE
+3143 EAALNSLE
-3151 KKSLGEL
+3151 KKALGEL
-3158 KSLASPPA
+3158 KSLSSPPA
-3166 KVDLVTTGVIVLLST
+3166 KVDLVTAGVIVLLST

-3191 AAKKLMGNVDQFLT
+3191 AAKKMMGNVDQFLT
-3205 MLLNFDKDNTPVYAC
+3205 QLLDFDKDKTQVYAC

-3229 DPDFTV
+3229 DSDFTV

-3260 IYEVVEPKRQLLSEA
+3260 IYEVVEPKRQLLAEA
-3275 NEKLETANTQ
+3275 NEKLEVANTQ
-3285 LASVR
+3285 LAAVR

-3303 NAQFES
+3303 NHQFES

-3348 VKSFDQ
+3348 VKMFDQ
-3354 QEAQYVGDVLV
+3354 QEAQLVGDVLV

-3376 NAKFRNDLVNVL
+3376 SAKFRHQLVNEC
-3388 WIPDMMERKV
+3388 WIPDMIEKKV

-3403 IAPLDVL
+3403 IQPLPVL
-3410 TDEAEIA
+3410 ADEAQIA
-3417 GWNGQGLPTDSV
+3417 GWNGQGLPGDSV
-3429 SVQNGA
+3429 SVANGA

-3455 WLRRKHTEIMQ
+3455 WLRRKHTETVQ
-3466 EKKPED
+3466 ERPPDD
-3472 WNEEENGAFEPD
+3472 WNEEENGKFEPN
-3484 PAKAT
+3484 PAKAI
-3489 TKEMKT
+3489 TKEMKI
-3495 VQLTQNKYL
+3495 VQLSQNKYL
-3504 NAVEMAISNGEPI
+3504 NSVEMAISNGEAI

-3529 LEPVLMRSTIRRG
+3529 LEPVLMRSTIKRG
-3542 KALVIK
+3542 KSLVIK
-3548 LGDKEVDYDPNFKL
+3548 LGDKEVDYDPKFTL
-3562 YIQTKLSNPHYKPE
+3562 YIQTKLGNPHYKPE

-3588 TVDGLEEQLLGL
+3588 TLDGLEEQLLGL
-3600 VVNKERPDLEEQKAE
+3600 VVNKERPDLEEQKGI
-3615 LMEQQ
+3615 LMDQQ

-3652 EGLERAKVTATEI
+3652 EGLERAKVTSTEI
-3665 QAKQAV
+3665 KAKQEI
-3671 AKETEISIAEARKAY
+3671 AKETEKNIAEARKAY

-3694 LVYFL
+3694 LTYFL
-3699 VDQLWVLEHL
+3699 IDQLWVLEHL
-3709 YRYSMANFVTI
+3709 YRYSMGNFVTI
-3720 FKKGMDIADQKEE
+3720 FKKGMDVADKKAE
-3733 DGEEAAGGAEGEG
+3733 GEEEGQEEAPAAGGGT
-3746 GGDGPAAGSPAEL
+3746 EL
-3759 KARVQKLI
+3759 KARVNKLI
-3767 ETSCYNCFGYVAQGL
+3767 ETSCYTCFSYAAQGL
-3782 FERHKLVFAAQLCFQ
+3782 FERHKLVFASQLCFQ
-3797 VQQRDGSLPPAMFD
+3797 VQQRDGSLVPAMFD
-3811 FLIQGRRA
+3811 FLIQGPKA
-3819 VGIEN
+3819 AGIEN
-3824 PLAEWMD
+3824 PLIEWLD
-3831 DGTWLTCN
+3831 DAAWLTCC
-3839 ALKDFD
+3839 ALKEFEA
-3845 VFEKLPDD
+3845 FEKLPDD
-3853 LVGSAKRFREWFELE
+3853 LVASAKRFREWFELE

-3880 KLSEFEKLLLTRALR
+3880 KLGEFEKLLLMRSLR
-3895 LDRMNEALSSYVTNV
+3895 LDRMSEALASYVKNV
-3910 IGKKY
+3910 IGVQY
-3915 VTSVPFDLWRSYGDV
+3915 VTSQAFDLARSFEDV

-3937 FILSPGVDP
+3937 FILSAGVDP

-3951 KLGKEHG
+3951 KLGKDFG
-3958 IGYEHGN
+3958 VGFDMGN

-3987 KNGGWAFL
+3987 KNGGWAFC

-4001 PKWSAG
+4001 PRWTGG
-4007 YLEKRCDDLEGAHE
+4007 YLEKRCDDLEGANE
-4021 QFRMFLS
+4021 KFRMFLS
-4028 AEPAKLPINVL
+4028 AEPAMLPINVL

-4083 AVCLFHAIVVE
+4083 AICLFHAIVVE

-4117 AQVGMNYLEN
+4117 AQVAMNYLEN

-4144 YGGHVTDHYDRI
+4144 YGGHVTDFFDRV
-4156 LVANYLNAYLCDDLV
+4156 LVTNYLNAYLVDELV
-4171 EGFEIFPGCR
+4171 EGFEIFPGCK
-4181 TPQNSGNAKDIL
+4181 TPQNSGNSKDIL

-4204 PTAFGM
+4204 PTAFGL

-4217 FRLMN
+4217 FRLMQ
-4222 AGSMFDN
+4222 AGTMFSN
-4229 LRELQPRGA
+4229 LRELQPRG
-4238 GAAGGASV
+4238 GGGGGGMSVVEKAAAMV
-4246 TDKAGAQLEEITGL
+4246 EEIGGM

-4270 LDRAPEVRTPYVNV
+4270 MDRAPEVRTPYVNV
-4284 FLQEIERMQF
+4284 FLQEIERMQE
-4294 LMGEMKRS
+4294 LTGEMKRS
-4302 LAELALGLKGDLQ
+4302 LAELTLGLRGDLQ
-4315 ITEVMESLMNCLADG
+4315 ITDVMDSLMSSLADG

-4335 WDKYGYPS
+4335 WDKFAYPS
-4343 KRNLGSWIRDLL
+4343 KRGLGSWVRDMIS
-4355 ERQKQLSDWT
+4355 RQQQLADWT
-4365 GDMGLPK
+4365 GEMNVPK

-4399 PLDRTVAQTDV
+4399 PLDRTVTQTEV
-4410 QKKFEP
+4410 TKKFEL

-4431 LVMEG
+4431 LYMEG
-4436 ARWDE
+4436 ARWDD
-4441 KAGNIEESRP
+4441 KAGTVEDSRP
-4451 KELFARMP
+4451 KVLYAKMP

-4472 PKDTYMCPTYKTQ
+4472 LKDTFECPTYKTQ
-4485 DRGPTFVFEAGLRTK
+4485 DRGPTFVFNAGLKTK
-4500 APPSKWIL
+4500 APSSKWIL
-4508 GGVGL
+4508 AGVGL
-4513 LMDVA
+4513 LMDVAF

>member
-1 MGALKKFCDGDDRII
+1 ML
-16 FVYEADG
+16 
-23 ELIASSRAPDASK
+23 
-36 MGKKVLCFSKN
+36 
-47 EQDVGVTKEDLPMKV
+47 EQ
-62 AVTELSSDA
+62 
-71 IRQLMAVSKEVYFPL
+71 
-86 LTNPGNQEGWPEVI
+86 
-100 AKELTENLHRFLA
+100 
-113 QTFVTMGQMNGET
+113 
-126 LLPLPPDDVYM
+126 
-137 SMEKNQH
+137 
-144 DKDSVHV
+144 
-151 LETSVIAWTQQIKD
+151 
-165 ILRLEPENVL
+165 
-175 NGDAHPGPTAEI
+175 
-187 EFWDNKSKN
+187 
-196 LNLVHE
+196 
-202 QLNGEKV
+202 
-209 RRVMKVLEVTKST
+209 
-222 YFPAFNRLCKEV
+222 
-234 AQARMES
+234 S
-241 NDNVLYLKAI
+241 NDNMLYLKAI
-251 ETWIGNLA
+251 ESLIAQLS
-259 SDFSEVQDHFK
+259 SDFSEVSEVFK

-295 MREICNQLIK
+295 MREICNQLIR
-305 QAVEYVNGPEMF
+305 QAVEFVNGPEMF
-317 EGEPEPA
+317 EVEPEAA
-324 VELLKTAL
+324 VEALKTCL

-353 PSNPWRFQNSALFAR
+353 PSNPWRFQNSALFSR
-368 LDGFLERCHDV
+368 LDDFLERCHDV
-379 LDLMQTIVQFNKL
+379 LDLMQTIVQFNKM
-392 EKIEVGGTKGKELT
+392 ERIEVGGTKGKALT
-406 SNVQHIYKEFLD
+406 SNVVDIYNEFLQ
-418 AITVFKNTEYDIM
+418 ATAVFKNAEYDIM
-431 DVEVK
+431 DVEEK
-436 TFDDDFYNF
+436 NFDDDFYTF
-445 RTCINELERRL
+445 RCCINELERRL
-456 ASIIVQ
+456 ASVIVQ
-462 AFDDSTTVLGCF
+462 AFDDSTTVIGCF

-490 SDLEKKNT
+490 SDLERKNT
-498 DLLNSYSDDLRSVQ
+498 DLLNSYADDLRCVQ
-512 EIFVQGQLDPPIAD
+512 EIFMEGREDPPIAD
-526 NSPPHAGAV
+526 NAPPHAGAV
-535 TWSRGLVERVEEP
+535 GWCRGLVERVEEP
-548 MTRLKGVGKSVLES
+548 MTRLKGIGKAVLES

-575 MASLREF
+575 MSSLREF
-582 EVQHIDAWCL
+582 EVMHIDNWCL
-592 EQQSTGAEKLKM
+592 EQNSTGAEKLKM
-604 NLLRRDEGAEHPYLR
+604 NLLRREEDAPHPFLR

-630 REVRYFLMLNIEVPE
+630 REVKYFLMLQIEVPE
-645 SAMKIFEKNE
+645 SATKIYEKNE

-666 IVNTYNKILETL
+666 IVNTYNNMLETL
-678 LDVEKPLL
+678 LDVERPLL
-686 QASMDDIDKLL
+686 QAKLDDIDKFLAK
-697 SRGLKTLTWK
+697 GLKSLTWK
-707 SQAINQFI
+707 SAAINDFI
-715 QDTMSRVQES
+715 SSTMTRVQES
-725 DTVLRTIKDNVS
+725 DSILRTIKQNVLS
-737 TTQQVLKSFSE
+737 TQKELKGFAE

-753 RNPTKTYTMDQ
+753 RNSTKTYTLDQ

-771 SIAGRYAVIEKGG
+771 SIAARYAVIQKGG
-784 KEIQQHLI
+784 GTIHEQLQN
-792 SSNEILKVKSSDPK
+792 SNEALKVKNSDSK
-806 WRTYVD
+806 WRKYVD

-823 DICLSSTR
+823 EVTLASTR
-831 YLYNQ
+831 YLSNQ
-836 VDENWLTVNE
+836 VDDTWLNLND
-846 CVPLLEF
+846 CMPLLEIQ
-853 PLKLA
+853 LKLA
-858 PPRAV
+858 PPRAL
-863 YAPVMGRTAA
+863 YTPQMGRSP
-873 QDGLRDITDSWLSSF
+873 QMDGMRDITDSWLASF
-888 ANIATLMGRLDSAS
+888 VNVATLVNRLDSMV
-902 LEQPEGDY
+902 EGEGDY
-910 LLDMQM
+910 LLDIQM
-916 DIAVKHSISQVNKKI
+916 DIAVKHAISQVNKRI
-931 DESQA
+931 DVSQR
-936 KAIEF
+936 KCEEF
-941 REMFMSY
+941 RDQFMTY
-948 SYLWTEDIQKTF
+948 SYLWTDDIVTTF
-960 KAWQEENRQE
+960 KAWQEENKQE
-970 GEDILESDP
+970 GEDVYDPDP
-979 PLSAFDAQIVKFKA
+979 PLAAFDAQILKFKT
-993 LEAEIRDL
+993 LEAEIREL
-1001 PSTKVFGPFKIDAKP
+1001 PSTKVFGPFRVDAKP
-1016 IKSSLGSWVSKWVYQ
+1016 IKNALASWVSKWSFQ

-1040 TNSVIEL
+1040 TNNVASL
-1047 DDFVKRTDVDL
+1047 DEFVCDTDVKL
-1058 DTEVLDNDRESMLK
+1058 DTEVGENDRQSMLD

-1086 TDGMFEPLRQTVAL
+1086 TDSMFEPLRHTVAL
-1100 LSKHQTPSFPSVS
+1100 LAKHQTPSFPTVS
-1113 EETLKMLEETPLSW
+1113 EETLKLLEETPLAW

-1132 KSVLTKEKQAKSQG
+1132 KAIVTKEKQAKSQS

-1153 KESKEFEDKVAG
+1153 KEGKQFEDKVAG

-1172 FMPFEYTEDYDSAY
+1172 EMPFDYYADFDKAY
-1186 SRIDAIFSGP
+1186 AKIDACHHGP
-1196 NDFEMMVGQE
+1196 NDLEMKIGE
-1206 DKPEEER
+1206 DEETAVSAPLGTLRDMQRE
-1213 PKQQMGSVK
+1213 
-1222 EIKQAA
+1222 A
-1228 AKLNELQ
+1228 AKLNQFQ
-1235 ELFELYVID
+1235 ELFELYVIE
-1244 YREIASCAKD
+1244 YREIASCNRD
-1254 AANIKQVWDVI
+1254 AVLVKSVWDVI
-1265 AMVQNIYVEWKKT
+1265 AMVQTIYAEWKKT

-1292 KKLQKEVKGCDKVVK
+1292 KRLQKEVKACDKMVK

-1329 EELRSKAMRDRHW
+1329 EELRSKAMRERHW
-1342 KQVMKACG
+1342 KQVMNKCG
-1350 IEFKMDD
+1350 MEFKMDD
-1357 SFTFGSMLALELHKF
+1357 SFTFGSMLALELHRF

-1399 WKIQNLTFPPDS
+1399 WKVQDLTFPTDA
-1411 ENPDMTSLVVE
+1411 ENPDLCSLVVE

-1465 DVVLSTWKEVQG
+1465 DVVLYTWKEVQG

-1515 EAGNETNAVL
+1515 EAINETNAIL
-1525 ACNMEGRLELLEG
+1525 ACNLDGRLEAIEN
-1538 MLAALE
+1538 MLAGLE

-1599 EFNKDDKGDP
+1599 EFNKDDAGVP

-1619 EMEYVP
+1619 EMEYVA
-1625 WPNTFTCE
+1625 WPNPFTCE

-1640 FNLTNHTHDALTI
+1640 FNLTNHTHEALKI

-1686 YTEDVNWSFDQLE
+1686 YSEDVNWSFDQLE

-1709 NKKQIDVLN
+1709 NKKQVDVLN

-1727 LISNDRKKIIMLM
+1727 LTKNDRKKIIMLM

-1748 ITQKLID
+1748 VVQGLID
-1755 EKLENKDCFAW
+1755 TKLENKDCFAW

-1774 DEKTNIVAIDICD
+1774 DEKTDVVAIDICD
-1787 YTCFYGYEYI
+1787 YTTYYGYEYI

-1903 DAIRAKKPRF
+1903 DAIRGKKERF
-1913 DFEEENIPLNSA
+1913 DFEEENIPLNAS

-2019 LRNDRKNLE
+2019 RRQDMQNTE

-2044 VFDDVGIFIGM
+2044 VADDVGIFIGM

-2064 EFVERAREYDFEAKI
+2064 EHVVRARELDFEEKI
-2079 SEACVA
+2079 TEACIA
-2085 LSLQAEEIFMLKTS
+2085 LQMQPEDLFLLKVS

-2104 AVVRWSVFVLGS
+2104 AVVRWSVFVLGP

-2121 SEMIRTLAKA
+2121 SEMIRVLAKA
-2131 QNLFGEKATINS
+2131 QNLFGEKATINV

-2181 TCKSEYLILDGDID
+2181 TCKSEYLVLDGDID

-2219 IPLTAPMRLF
+2219 IPLTAPMRLL

-2250 MNSTDVGWM
+2250 MNATDVGWM
-2259 PFVTSWIA
+2259 PFVVSWIA
-2267 NREYDTEK
+2267 NREYETERN
-2275 TMLLKLFQTYPG
+2275 MLTKLFQQYPP

-2302 LPEINRIQHLCFILE
+2302 LPEINRICHLCYIIE

-2322 GDSFAGQCKS
+2322 GDNFAGQCKS
-2332 MGQEAA
+2332 LGQDAA

-2343 SYFLFALIW
+2343 SYFIFAMMWAI
-2352 SVGGATFTD
+2352 GGATFTD
-2361 KQVDHRKKFH
+2361 KQIDHRKKFN
-2371 NFVRDE
+2371 NFMKEE
-2377 FKTIRFPEEGEIFD
+2377 FKTIRFPDEGDIFD
-2391 WCVDET
+2391 YCVDES
-2397 KFPLQMKDEVWSSPW
+2397 KFPLQMKDEVLSTPFQHWSDK
-2412 QAWSERVEAYTHDR
+2412 VEPYAHSRGT
-2426 TSVFGNI
+2426 VFGNI
-2433 YVATM
+2433 YVATR
-2438 ETQRLTYL
+2438 ETQRMTYL
-2446 LDLLQPNKHAVMFVG
+2446 LDILLPGKHAVMFVG

-2470 MMDYLRKVDA
+2470 MNDKLRKVDA
-2480 DAYASMNIN
+2480 DVFVSMNIN

-2517 TGTKKMIY
+2517 TGTKRMIY

-2548 QLFDYAGWYS
+2548 QLFDYSGWYS

-2568 NVQFVSCLNPT
+2568 NCQAVSCLNPT
-2579 AGSFYID
+2579 SGSFYID

-2591 SYATYAVQMP
+2591 SYCTYAVQMP
-2601 TASSLDTIFKSIITG
+2601 NAESLSHIFQSILAG

-2622 PEIQKSAHN
+2622 AGIQKNVAN
-2631 YVNATI
+2631 YVNATV
-2637 EIQSLVANTFFP
+2637 EIQHMVANTFFP
-2649 TAIKFHYV
+2649 TAVKFHYI

-2669 ILRSEPAHY
+2669 LLRSEPPYY
-2678 PNNLLMARLWLHECE
+2678 PDNLLMARLWLHECE
-2693 RVFADRMITREDL
+2693 RVFADRMITVD
-2706 DRFDEMLTGVA
+2706 DIDKFNEMLNGVA
-2717 KKNFEAVGWD
+2717 KKHFDHVGMD
-2727 KLSARPLIYTPFTT
+2727 KLMARPLIYTPFTT
-2741 PGASD
+2741 PGNSD
-2746 EDHPYCGID
+2746 EEHPYCGIED
-2755 DAEKLD
+2755 EEKLQNIMD
-2761 QILADKLHEYNET
+2761 DKLKEYNES
-2774 NAVMNLVLFTMAVEH
+2774 NAVMDLVLFQMAIEH
-2789 ICRITR
+2789 VCRVTR

-2821 SFICGYEIF
+2821 SFICGYEFF

-2837 YSMNDFKENMLYL
+2837 YGMNDFKENMLYL
-2850 YTRAGAKGIGT
+2850 FTRAGCKSIGT
-2861 SFILTDGQIVNERM
+2861 CFILTDGQIVNERM

-2893 KEVKD
+2893 KDVKD
-2898 EFSNSVRNDCKQAG
+2898 EFSNAVRNECKQAG
-2912 IMDTPENLWDYFVEK
+2912 IDDNNAEKLWNFFIEK
-2927 SRKFLHLCLCFSP
+2927 ARKYLHLCLCFSP

-2955 INCTCFDYFHPWPEE
+2955 ISCTTFDYFHPWPEQ

-2975 AKRFISNTEGIN
+2975 AKRFISNVEGIK
-2987 ADDVD
+2987 AEDVD
-2992 SVAAHMS
+2992 SVAHHMAYCHS
-2999 YVHTM
+2999 M

-3009 LEYLASE
+3009 EEFLARE
-3016 RRYNY
+3016 RRFNY

-3078 IVEEKKEATDK
+3078 VVGEKKEATDK

-3104 KEIASVEEAKCSK
+3104 KAIATVEEEKCAK
-3117 IAEEVMEFQAVCEKE
+3117 IAEEVMAFQAECEKE
-3132 MAAAEPIIQAA
+3132 MAAAEPVVQAA
-3143 MAALDSLE
+3143 IAALDSLE
-3151 KKSLGEL
+3151 KKALTEL
-3158 KSLASPPA
+3158 KSLSSPPA

-3181 GKVPKDLSWG
+3181 GKVPKDVSWG
-3191 AAKKLMGNVDQFLT
+3191 AAKKMMGNVDQFLNQ
-3205 MLLNFDKDNTPVYAC
+3205 LLNFDKDNTPVYAC
-3220 EYIEKNLFT
+3220 EYIEKHLFS

-3245 AGLCA
+3245 AGMCG

-3260 IYEVVEPKRQLLSEA
+3260 IYEVVEPKRKMLAEA
-3275 NEKLETANTQ
+3275 NQKLEAANTQ

-3290 AHVAGLEAKLAEL
+3290 AHVASLEAKLAEL
-3303 NAQFES
+3303 NAQFEA

-3314 NDAIASAEKTQR
+3314 NEAIASAEKTQR

-3338 ADENVRWTEA
+3338 ADENVRWTES

-3354 QEAQYVGDVLV
+3354 QEAQFVGDVLV

-3376 NAKFRNDLVNVL
+3376 NAKFRNDLVVEC
-3388 WIPDMMERKV
+3388 WIPDMIERKV

-3403 IAPLDVL
+3403 IMPLDVL
-3410 TDEAEIA
+3410 CDEAAIA
-3417 GWNGQGLPTDSV
+3417 TWNGQGLPSDSV

-3455 WLRRKHTEIMQ
+3455 WLRQKHTEMIP
-3466 EKKPED
+3466 EKQPED
-3472 WNEEENGAFEPD
+3472 WNEEDNGPFEPD
-3484 PAKAT
+3484 PAKAVLT
-3489 TKEMKT
+3489 EMKC
-3495 VQLTQNKYL
+3495 VQLTQSKYL

-3529 LEPVLMRSTIRRG
+3529 LEPVLMRSIIKRG

-3548 LGDKEVDYDPNFKL
+3548 LGDKEVDYDPKFQL

-3588 TVDGLEEQLLGL
+3588 TLDGLEEQLLGL
-3600 VVNKERPDLEEQKAE
+3600 VVKKERPDLEEQKAE
-3615 LMEQQ
+3615 LIEQQ

-3665 QAKQAV
+3665 QGKQEV
-3671 AKETEISIAEARKAY
+3671 AKETEKNIAEARKAY

-3709 YRYSMANFVTI
+3709 YQYSMGNFVSI
-3720 FKKGMDIADQKEE
+3720 FKKGMDAADGKRE
-3733 DGEEAAGGAEGEG
+3733 GEEGGGEEGGGDQAAAGGA
-3746 GGDGPAAGSPAEL
+3746 AAL
-3759 KARVQKLI
+3759 KARVELLI
-3767 ETSCYNCFGYVAQGL
+3767 ETSCYTCFSYVAQGL
-3782 FERHKLVFAAQLCFQ
+3782 FERHKLVFASQLTFQ
-3797 VQQRDGSLPPAMFD
+3797 IQQRAGSFQPAMFD
-3811 FLIQGRRA
+3811 FLIQGKKA
-3819 VGIEN
+3819 TGIEN
-3824 PLAEWMD
+3824 PLNEWLD
-3831 DGTWLTCN
+3831 DGAWLGCN
-3839 ALKDFD
+3839 ALKEFE

-3868 RPEEVPLPGDWK
+3868 RPEEAPFPGDWK
-3880 KLSEFEKLLLTRALR
+3880 KLPEFEKLLLMRSLR
-3895 LDRMNEALSSYVTNV
+3895 LDRMSEAISAYVKSI
-3910 IGKKY
+3910 IGVEY
-3915 VTSVPFDLWRSYGDV
+3915 VTSQAFNLKRSFADV

-3951 KLGKEHG
+3951 KLGTEYG
-3958 IGYEHGN
+3958 IGYDHGN

-3976 PVAERAIETSF
+3976 PVAERAIEASF

-4001 PKWSAG
+4001 PKWTGG
-4007 YLEKRCDDLEGAHE
+4007 YLEKRCDDLEGAHAD
-4021 QFRMFLS
+4021 FRMFLS
-4028 AEPAKLPINVL
+4028 AEPAKLPINIL
-4039 QVCVKLTNEPPQG
+4039 QVCVKLTNEPPEG

-4057 SKNWKLFSDDFFDS
+4057 SKNWKLFTDDFFDS

-4083 AVCLFHAIVVE
+4083 AICLFHAVVVE

-4108 FNFGDLTAC
+4108 FNFGDLTSC

-4138 IFGDIM
+4138 IFGEIM
-4144 YGGHVTDHYDRI
+4144 YGGHVTDHYDRR
-4156 LVANYLNAYLCDDLV
+4156 LVATYLEAYLCDDLV
-4171 EGFEIFPGCR
+4171 EGFEIFPGCK

-4204 PTAFGM
+4204 PTAFGL

-4217 FRLMN
+4217 FRLMQ
-4222 AGSMFDN
+4222 ADTMFSN
-4229 LRELQPRGA
+4229 IRELQPRS
-4238 GAAGGASV
+4238 GGVGGGMSV
-4246 TDKAGAQLEEITGL
+4246 TEKAWAVVEEIQAL
-4260 LPDQFDMLDI
+4260 MPDQFDLLDI
-4270 LDRAPEVRTPYVNV
+4270 LDRVPEVRTPYINV
-4284 FLQEIERMQF
+4284 FLQEIERMQE
-4294 LMGEMKRS
+4294 LMAEIKRS
-4302 LAELALGLKGDLQ
+4302 LVELVLGLKGDLQ
-4315 ITEVMESLMNCLADG
+4315 ITAAMEDLMNALADG
-4330 LRPPG
+4330 LRPAG
-4335 WDKYGYPS
+4335 WEKFAYPS
-4343 KRNLGSWIRDLL
+4343 KRALPSWVRDLID
-4355 ERQKQLSDWT
+4355 RQKQLSDWT
-4365 GDMGLPK
+4365 ADMNLPK

-4382 QSFLTAVMQT
+4382 QSFLTAVKQT
-4392 TARQNDW
+4392 TARANEW
-4399 PLDRTVAQTDV
+4399 PLDRTEAQTDV
-4410 QKKFEP
+4410 TKKYEP
-4416 SELPGPSKDG
+4416 SELPGPSKEG

-4431 LVMEG
+4431 LFMEG
-4436 ARWDE
+4436 ARWDD
-4441 KAGNIEESRP
+4441 KAGTIEESRP
-4451 KELFARMP
+4451 KELYAKMP
-4459 IVLIKAAQFTGEK
+4459 VVLIKAVQFTGIE
-4472 PKDTYMCPTYKTQ
+4472 PKDTYVCPCYKTQ
-4485 DRGPTFVFEAGLRTK
+4485 DRGPTFVFNAGLRSKTP
-4500 APPSKWIL
+4500 AAKWIL

>member
-1 MGALKKFCDGDDRII
+1 
-16 FVYEADG
+16 
-23 ELIASSRAPDASK
+23 
-36 MGKKVLCFSKN
+36 
-47 EQDVGVTKEDLPMKV
+47 
-62 AVTELSSDA
+62 
-71 IRQLMAVSKEVYFPL
+71 
-86 LTNPGNQEGWPEVI
+86 
-100 AKELTENLHRFLA
+100 
-113 QTFVTMGQMNGET
+113 
-126 LLPLPPDDVYM
+126 
-137 SMEKNQH
+137 
-144 DKDSVHV
+144 
-151 LETSVIAWTQQIKD
+151 
-165 ILRLEPENVL
+165 
-175 NGDAHPGPTAEI
+175 
-187 EFWDNKSKN
+187 
-196 LNLVHE
+196 
-202 QLNGEKV
+202 
-209 RRVMKVLEVTKST
+209 
-222 YFPAFNRLCKEV
+222 
-234 AQARMES
+234 
-241 NDNVLYLKAI
+241 
-251 ETWIGNLA
+251 
-259 SDFSEVQDHFK
+259 
-270 PLMHTILLIWRNSK
+270 
-284 FYNTP
+284 
-289 GRLVVL
+289 

-305 QAVEYVNGPEMF
+305 QAVEFINGPEIF
-317 EGEPEPA
+317 EIDPEVA
-324 VELLKTAL
+324 VESLKTTL
-332 KVCVTFKSTYFDY
+332 KICVTFKSSYFDY

-353 PSNPWRFQNSALFAR
+353 PSNPWRFQNSALFSR
-368 LDGFLERCHDV
+368 LDGFLERCHDI
-379 LDLMQTIVQFNKL
+379 LDLMQTIVQFIKL
-392 EKIEVGGTKGKELT
+392 EKVEIGGTKGKGLT
-406 SNVQHIYKEFLD
+406 SNVQDIYGEFMTAVD
-418 AITVFKNTEYDIM
+418 IFKKAEYNIM
-431 DVEVK
+431 DLGSKV
-436 TFDDDFYNF
+436 FDDDYYNF
-445 RTCINELERRL
+445 RCCTNELERRL

-462 AFDDSTTVLGCF
+462 AFDDSTTVVNCF
-474 KLFDSFEG
+474 KLFDAFEG
-482 LLEREIIL
+482 LLERDIIL
-490 SDLEKKNT
+490 SEMDKKNT
-498 DLLNSYSDDLRSVQ
+498 DLLNSYADDLRVVQ
-512 EIFVQGQLDPPIAD
+512 EVFMEGYEDPPIA
-526 NSPPHAGAV
+526 NNMAPHSGSV
-535 TWSRGLVERVEEP
+535 TWSRGLIERVEEP
-548 MTRLKGVGKSVLES
+548 MVRLKGVGKSVLES
-562 EEGKEVVRAHAAI
+562 EEGKEVVRAYAAI

-582 EVQHIDAWCL
+582 EVEHIDQWCM
-592 EQQSTGAEKLKM
+592 EQTSTGQDKLKM
-604 NLLRRDEGAEHPYLR
+604 NLLRREEVSSASPDTLQHPFLR

-630 REVRYFLMLNIEVPE
+630 REVKYFLMLNVEIPE
-645 SAMKIFEKNE
+645 SAVKIFEKNE

-678 LDVEKPLL
+678 LDVERPLL
-686 QASMDDIDKLL
+686 QAKLDDIDKFLAK
-697 SRGLKTLTWK
+697 GLKSLTWK
-707 SQAINQFI
+707 SAAINEFI
-715 QDTMSRVQES
+715 QNTMQRVEEI
-725 DTVLRTIKDNVS
+725 DLILNTIKDNVMAS
-737 TTQQVLKSFSE
+737 QKVLKSFAE
-748 TLMID
+748 QLMVD
-753 RNPTKTYTMDQ
+753 RNITKTYAMDQ

-771 SIAGRYAVIEKGG
+771 SISMRQAVIQKGG
-784 KEIQQHLI
+784 GLLHEHLAN
-792 SSNEILKVKSSDPK
+792 SLDILKIKNSNK
-806 WRTYVD
+806 TWREYVD
-812 YVNDIVVSGLC
+812 YVNEICVSGLS
-823 DICLSSTR
+823 DVALASIR
-831 YLYNQ
+831 YLCNQ
-836 VDENWLTVNE
+836 VDESWLTANE
-846 CVPLLEF
+846 CQPLLEIA
-853 PLKLA
+853 LKLA
-858 PPRAV
+858 PPKV
-863 YAPVMGRTAA
+863 LYSPLMGRTP
-873 QDGLRDITDSWLSSF
+873 QMDGLRDITDSWLSAF
-888 ANIATLMGRLDSAS
+888 VNVATLVNRLDSNERA
-902 LEQPEGDY
+902 GDY
-910 LLDMQM
+910 LFELQTDV
-916 DIAVKHSISQVNKKI
+916 AVKHSMARVNKKI
-931 DESQA
+931 DEAQEKC
-936 KAIEF
+936 KAF
-941 REMFMSY
+941 QDKFMSY
-948 SYLWTEDIQKTF
+948 SYLWTDDIDKSF
-960 KAWQEENRQE
+960 KAWREENRQV
-970 GEDILESDP
+970 GEDVLDSDP
-979 PLSAFDAQIVKFKA
+979 PLTLFDAQIIKFKS

-1001 PSTKVFGPFKIDAKP
+1001 PGTKVFGPFKIDARP
-1016 IKSSLGSWVSKWVYQ
+1016 IKSALTSWVSKWSYQ
-1031 YQQYLLDKV
+1031 YQQFLLDKV
-1040 TNSVIEL
+1040 TNNVASLENFI
-1047 DDFVKRTDVDL
+1047 RQTDVNL
-1058 DTEVLDNDRESMLK
+1058 ETEVGDNDRKAMLD

-1086 TDGMFEPLRQTVAL
+1086 TDAMFDPLRATVQL
-1100 LSKHQTPSFPSVS
+1100 LSKHAQPVS
-1113 EETLKMLEETPLSW
+1113 DETLQLLESTPLTW

-1132 KSVLTKEKQAKSQG
+1132 KAVVTKEKQAKNQS

-1153 KESKEFEDKVAG
+1153 KEGKEFEDKVVG

-1172 FMPFEYTEDYDSAY
+1172 EMPFDYMQDFNKAY
-1186 SRIDAIFSGP
+1186 AMIDLVHHGP
-1196 NDFEMMVGQE
+1196 NDLIMTME
-1206 DKPEEER
+1206 DESTR
-1213 PKQQMGSVK
+1213 PMGTLK
-1222 EIKQAA
+1222 DMAA
-1228 AKLNELQ
+1228 EASKINELQ
-1235 ELFELYVID
+1235 ELFELYVIE
-1244 YREIASCAKD
+1244 YREIKACEKD
-1254 AANIKQVWDVI
+1254 AINIKSVWDVI
-1265 AMVQNIYVEWKKT
+1265 ASVQCVYTEWKKT

-1284 VEELQEQN
+1284 VEILQEEN
-1292 KKLQKEVKGCDKVVK
+1292 KKLQKEVKNCDKIVK

-1342 KQVMKACG
+1342 KQVMRACG
-1350 IEFKMDD
+1350 TEFRMDE
-1357 SFTFGSMLALELHKF
+1357 SFTFGAMLALELHKF

-1387 GIEKQLVKLADT
+1387 GIEKQLQKLTDT
-1399 WKIQNLTFPPDS
+1399 WKVQNLTFNQDN
-1411 ENPDMTSLVVE
+1411 ENPDLSSLFVE

-1432 SLLLQNLQSSKY
+1432 SLLLQNLFSSKY
-1444 VQGNADFLAKVQ
+1444 VQGNADFLVKVQ
-1456 DWQKKLGMV
+1456 TWQKKLSNV
-1465 DVVLSTWKEVQG
+1465 EVVLSTWKEVQG

-1515 EAGNETNAVL
+1515 EAVNETNAVL
-1525 ACNMEGRLELLEG
+1525 ACNFEGRLDIIEG
-1538 MLAALE
+1538 MLAGLE
-1544 KCEKALADYL
+1544 KCEKALNDYL

-1599 EFNKDDKGDP
+1599 EFNKDEHGVP
-1609 TKVAIGMYSE
+1609 TKAAIGMYSE
-1619 EMEYVP
+1619 EMEYVAF
-1625 WPNTFTCE
+1625 PNIFMCE

-1640 FNLTNHTHDALTI
+1640 YGLTNHTHDSLTI
-1653 RCTECVSAFD
+1653 KATESVSAFD
-1663 EKPREQFIFDWCAQL
+1663 EKPRELFIFDWCAQL
-1678 VSVICRIV
+1678 VSVVCRIV
-1686 YTEDVNWSFDQLE
+1686 YTEDVNWSFEQLE

-1727 LISNDRKKIIMLM
+1727 LQSNDRKKIIMLM

-1748 ITQKLID
+1748 ITQQLID
-1755 EKLENKDCFAW
+1755 QKLETKDVFAW

-1774 DEKTNIVAIDICD
+1774 DEKTNVVAIDICD
-1787 YTCFYGYEYI
+1787 YTCYYGYEYI

-1855 CSDQMDYK
+1855 CSDQMDYQG
-1863 SMGQIFKGLSQAGA
+1863 MGQIFKGLSQAGA

-1903 DAIRAKKPRF
+1903 DAIRQKKARF
-1913 DFEEENIPLNSA
+1913 DFEEENIPLCNT

-1954 CAMIV
+1954 CAMIT

-1973 GYAEGKVLARK
+1973 GYSEGKVLARK

-2019 LRNDRKNLE
+2019 RRQDMQNTE

-2044 VFDDVGIFIGM
+2044 VEDDVSIFVGM

-2064 EFVERAREYDFEAKI
+2064 IEVARQRELDFEAKI
-2079 SEACVA
+2079 SEACLA
-2085 LSLQAEEIFMLKTS
+2085 LQLQPEELFLLKTS

-2104 AVVRWSVFVLGS
+2104 AAVRWSVFVLGS

-2175 DLANTF
+2175 DLANIH

-2250 MNSTDVGWM
+2250 MNATDVGWM
-2259 PFVTSWIA
+2259 PVVLTWIA
-2267 NREYDTEK
+2267 NREYETEK
-2275 TMLLKLFQTYPG
+2275 TMLLRLFQQYPAM
-2287 VLFEWMRKN
+2287 LFAWMRKN
-2296 CDTIVP
+2296 CETIVP
-2302 LPEINRIQHLCFILE
+2302 LPEINRIQHLCYIIE

-2322 GDSFAGQCKS
+2322 GDTFAGQCKS
-2332 MGQEAA
+2332 MGLDAA

-2343 SYFLFALIW
+2343 SYFIYALMWAI
-2352 SVGGATFTD
+2352 GGATFVD
-2361 KQVDHRKKFH
+2361 KQVDHRKKFC
-2371 NFVRDE
+2371 NFFKDE

-2391 WCVDET
+2391 YCVDET
-2397 KFPLQMKDEVWSSPW
+2397 KFPLVIKDDILSTPFMP
-2412 QAWSERVEAYTHDR
+2412 WSEKVDKYTHQR
-2426 TSVFGNI
+2426 AIVFGNI

-2446 LDLLQPNKHAVMFVG
+2446 LDILLPGKHAVMFVG

-2470 MMDYLRKVDA
+2470 MNDKLRKVDEE
-2480 DAYASMNIN
+2480 AYVSMNIN

-2498 LQTAM
+2498 LQGAM

-2517 TGTKKMIY
+2517 TGSKKMIY

-2535 DKYGTQQPIALLR
+2535 DKYGTQQPIALMR
-2548 QLFDYAGWYS
+2548 QLFDYDGWYS

-2568 NVQFVSCLNPT
+2568 NVQVLSCLNPT

-2591 SYATYAVQMP
+2591 SYCTYAVQMP
-2601 TASSLDTIFKSIITG
+2601 APDSLSTIFRSILTG
-2616 HFETFS
+2616 HFEPFS
-2622 PEIQKSAHN
+2622 PDIQKSVVN
-2631 YVNATI
+2631 FVNATV
-2637 EIQSLVANTFFP
+2637 EIQMLVANSFFP

-2669 ILRSEPAHY
+2669 LLRSLPANY
-2678 PNNLLMARLWLHECE
+2678 PNGLMMARLWMHECE
-2693 RVFADRMITREDL
+2693 RVFADRMISREDL
-2706 DRFDEMLTGVA
+2706 DKFDEMLQGVL
-2717 KKNFEAVGWD
+2717 KKHLDSFGVD
-2727 KLSARPLIYTPFTT
+2727 KISARPLIYTTFTT
-2741 PGASD
+2741 PGQSD
-2746 EDHPYCGID
+2746 DEHPFCGIQD
-2755 DAEKLD
+2755 EEKLN
-2761 QILADKLHEYNET
+2761 QIMEDKLREYNET
-2774 NAVMNLVLFTMAVEH
+2774 NPVMDLVLFQMAVEH

-2821 SFICGYEIF
+2821 SFICGYEFF

-2837 YSMNDFKENMLYL
+2837 YGMNDFKENMLYL
-2850 YTRAGAKGIGT
+2850 YTRAGVKSIGT
-2861 SFILTDGQIVNERM
+2861 CFILTDGQIVNERM

-2893 KEVKD
+2893 KDIKD
-2898 EFSNSVRNDCKQAG
+2898 EFSNAVRNDCKQAG
-2912 IMDTPENLWDYFVEK
+2912 ITDTAENLWSYFVEK
-2927 SRKFLHLCLCFSP
+2927 SRKYLHLCLCFSP

-2955 INCTCFDYFHPWPEE
+2955 ISCTCFDYFHPWPAE

-2975 AKRFISNTEGIN
+2975 AKRFINNTEGIN
-2987 ADDVD
+2987 PEDVD
-2992 SVAAHMS
+2992 SVAGTMAFM
-2999 YVHTM
+2999 HTM
-3004 VNAKS
+3004 VNTKS

-3029 LITLYKFMLNDKK
+3029 LISLYKSMLHDKK
-3042 EKIHVLKDRLE
+3042 TKIHVLKDRLE

-3078 IVEEKKEATDK
+3078 IVAEKKQATDK
-3089 LIVVVGQETNIAMEQ
+3089 LIVIVGQETNIAMDQ
-3104 KEIASVEEAKCSK
+3104 KAIAQGEEEKCSA
-3117 IAEEVMEFQAVCEKE
+3117 IAKEVMDFQAVCEKE
-3132 MAAAEPIIQAA
+3132 MAAAEPVIQAA
-3143 MAALDSLE
+3143 MDALNSLD
-3151 KKSLGEL
+3151 KKSLTEL

-3166 KVDLVTTGVIVLLST
+3166 KVDLVTTGVIVLLAT

-3191 AAKKLMGNVDQFLT
+3191 AAKKLMGNVDQFLN
-3205 MLLNFDKDNTPVYAC
+3205 LLVNYDKDNTPVFAC
-3220 EYIEKNLFT
+3220 EYIEKNLFS

-3235 EVMQKKSSAA
+3235 DVMRNKSGAA
-3245 AGLCA
+3245 AGMCS
-3250 WVINIVKYYR
+3250 WVINVVKYYR
-3260 IYEVVEPKRQLLSEA
+3260 IYEVVEPKRILLAEA
-3275 NEKLETANTQ
+3275 NVKLENANTQ
-3285 LASVR
+3285 LAAVR
-3290 AHVAGLEAKLAEL
+3290 AHVAGLEAKLYEL
-3303 NAQFES
+3303 NTQFEN

-3354 QEAQYVGDVLV
+3354 QESQFVGDVLV

-3376 NAKFRNDLVNVL
+3376 NAKYRNDMVNEN
-3388 WIPDMMERKV
+3388 WIPDMIERKV
-3398 PMTEG
+3398 PMTDG
-3403 IAPLDVL
+3403 VQPLNVL

-3417 GWNGQGLPTDSV
+3417 AWCSQGLPADSV

-3455 WLRRKHTEIMQ
+3455 WLRKKHTMVVE
-3466 EKKPED
+3466 EKPPDD
-3472 WNEEENGAFEPD
+3472 WDENDQGPFKPD
-3484 PAKAT
+3484 PKKSVT
-3489 TKEMKT
+3489 SEMKI
-3495 VQLTQNKYL
+3495 VQLSQNKYL

-3529 LEPVLMRSTIRRG
+3529 LEPVLMRSTIKRG
-3542 KALVIK
+3542 KSLVIK
-3548 LGDKEVDYDPNFKL
+3548 LGDKEVDYDPKFTL
-3562 YIQTKLSNPHYKPE
+3562 YIQTKLGNPHYKPE

-3588 TVDGLEEQLLGL
+3588 TIAGLEEQLLGM
-3600 VVNKERPDLEEQKAE
+3600 VVNKERPDLEQQKAE

-3620 NGFKLKLKALED
+3620 NGFKVKLKSLED
-3632 ELLYRLSSSQGDILE
+3632 ELLFRLSSSQGDILE

-3665 QAKQAV
+3665 QGKQEI
-3671 AKETEISIAEARKAY
+3671 AKETEKSIAEARKAY

-3720 FKKGMDIADQKEE
+3720 FKKGMDVADRTG
-3733 DGEEAAGGAEGEG
+3733 DGDEAADGGGGEG
-3746 GGDGPAAGSPAEL
+3746 GEGGEGEQKPQVIGAAGL
-3759 KARVQKLI
+3759 LRARVNKLI
-3767 ETSCYNCFGYVAQGL
+3767 DTSCFTCFTYVAQGL
-3782 FERHKLVFAAQLCFQ
+3782 FERHKLVFASQLCFQ
-3797 VQQRDGSLPPAMFD
+3797 VQQRDGSLVPAMFD
-3811 FLIQGRRA
+3811 FLIQGPRA
-3819 VGIEN
+3819 TGIEN
-3824 PLAEWMD
+3824 PLNEWLD
-3831 DGTWLTCN
+3831 EGAWLTCH
-3839 ALKDFD
+3839 ALKEFD
-3845 VFEKLPDD
+3845 CFEKLPED
-3853 LVGSAKRFREWFELE
+3853 LIASAKRFREWFELE
-3868 RPEEVPLPGDWK
+3868 RPEEVAYPGEWK
-3880 KLSEFEKLLLTRALR
+3880 KLPEFEKLLLMRALR
-3895 LDRMNEALSSYVTNV
+3895 LDRMNEAMSSYVKNV
-3910 IGKKY
+3910 IGQKY
-3915 VTSVPFDLWRSYGDV
+3915 VTSQAFNLKRSFQDV
-3930 TPSTPVF
+3930 TPATPVF
-3937 FILSPGVDP
+3937 FILSAGVDP

-3951 KLGKEHG
+3951 KLGHEHG
-3958 IGYEHGN
+3958 IGFDMGN
-3965 FGLVSLGQGQE
+3965 LGLVSLGQGQE

-3987 KNGGWAFL
+3987 RNGGWAFL

-4001 PKWSAG
+4001 PKWTGG
-4007 YLEKRCDDLEGAHE
+4007 YLEKRCDDLEGANE
-4021 QFRMFLS
+4021 AFRMFLS
-4028 AEPAKLPINVL
+4028 AEPAALPINVL

-4083 AVCLFHAIVVE
+4083 AICLFHAVVVE

-4127 NPKVPWDDLRY
+4127 NPKVPWEDLRY

-4144 YGGHVTDHYDRI
+4144 YGGHVTDYYDRV
-4156 LVANYLNAYLCDDLV
+4156 LVANYLNAYLVDELV
-4171 EGFEIFPGCR
+4171 EGFEIFPGCK

-4217 FRLMN
+4217 FRLMQ
-4222 AGSMFDN
+4222 ADTMFSN
-4229 LRELQPRGA
+4229 IRELQPRS
-4238 GAAGGASV
+4238 GGGGGGLSV
-4246 TDKAGAQLEEITGL
+4246 TEKAAIQLEEITAM
-4260 LPDQFDMLDI
+4260 LPDAFDMLDI
-4270 LDRAPEVRTPYVNV
+4270 LDRAPERTVRTPYVNV
-4284 FLQEIERMQF
+4284 FLQEIERMQD
-4294 LMGEMKRS
+4294 LIGEIKRS

-4315 ITEVMESLMNCLADG
+4315 ITDNMENLMNSLAAG
-4330 LRPPG
+4330 LRPSG
-4335 WDKYGYPS
+4335 WEKFGYPS
-4343 KRNLGSWIRDLL
+4343 KRNLGSWIRDML
-4355 ERQKQLSDWT
+4355 ERQKQLADWT
-4365 GDMGLPK
+4365 GDMNLPK
-4372 STCLSYLFNP
+4372 STCISFLFNP

-4399 PLDRTVAQTDV
+4399 PLDRTVTQTDV
-4410 QKKFEP
+4410 TKKFEV
-4416 SELPGPSKDG
+4416 SEIPAASKEG

-4431 LVMEG
+4431 LSMEG
-4436 ARWDE
+4436 ARWDD
-4441 KAGNIEESRP
+4441 KVGSVDESRP
-4451 KELFARMP
+4451 KELYARMP
-4459 IVLIKAAQFTGEK
+4459 IVLIRAAQFTGEK
-4472 PKDTYMCPTYKTQ
+4472 MKDTYMCPTYKTQ
-4485 DRGPTFVFEAGLRTK
+4485 DRGPTFVFEAGLKTK
-4500 APPSKWIL
+4500 APVSKWIL